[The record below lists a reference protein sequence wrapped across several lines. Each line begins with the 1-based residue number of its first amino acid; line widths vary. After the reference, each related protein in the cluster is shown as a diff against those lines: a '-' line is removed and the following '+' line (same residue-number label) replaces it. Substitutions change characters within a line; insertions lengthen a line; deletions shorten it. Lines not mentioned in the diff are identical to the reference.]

1 MMEKSRNRAVGRQVR
16 KMIAAAMA
24 AMLVFASANV
34 ADVNAEETVLAVSEN
49 AVTGETGSGVV
60 EAEKNTG
67 EPEVENGGAENRE
80 AENTDLDAETADPD
94 TETADGTHTY
104 KNGFCTDD
112 GCDAYEPAVLT
123 TGKYDIDANGEIT
136 DSDEAYEI
144 GNAGQLYWFAGLV
157 NGTLTDGTAQNLKAN
172 AVLTADIIVNK
183 DLLTSI
189 NTDDDGKVTNGTS
202 FRIWLPM
209 GKINAKNGQQMLYAG
224 IFDGKG
230 HSISGLYAN
239 LYDAPVEDS
248 EYAFNKKNFAGLFGL
263 DAGVTRNLRILD
275 SYMRGEYNIGGI
287 CGSAEGGTIQNCY
300 STATVCGERY
310 LGGICGRSRS
320 NSMIENCYNAGN
332 VYGNGKSIGG
342 ICGDN
347 GATLQ
352 DCYNVG
358 NVNGKFN
365 VGGIVG
371 GSSGS
376 GNTIWIKDCYNR
388 GNVIGDTKDIGGIGG
403 YIGYSLVENCYSQ
416 ATVSGNTNVG
426 GICGNSNKVD
436 FQNTYYD
443 SNLYTGNA
451 IGYLKDATTEKTEG
465 KPSQAFESGEIAYL
479 LQAGREEA
487 IWGQTLSGNDVQA
500 YPVLG
505 GAKVYQVT
513 EYKGCIE
520 STGIAGTTYNN
531 ANAPVVFGPHVY
543 ENGFCTI
550 CSAYEPAVLTTGKY
564 DIDANGEITNSDEA
578 YEIGNAGQLYWFAG
592 LVNGT
597 LTDGTAQNLKANAVL
612 TADITVNEDLLASI
626 NTDDDGNVINGKSF
640 RIWLPIGKI
649 NSDNGERML
658 YAGIFD
664 GKEHS
669 ISGLY
674 ANLYD
679 VPVEDSEYAFNKKS
693 FAGLFGLYAG
703 VTRNLRILDS
713 YMRGEHDI
721 GGICGSAEGGTI
733 QNCDSTATVYGEFYV
748 GGICGHSQ
756 SNSIIENCYNAGYI
770 YGADGSIGG
779 ICGDNYSTIESCY
792 NIGIIE
798 GNFSVGG
805 IVGESFG
812 LGNTIWIK
820 DCYNRGNVIGD
831 TEKIGG
837 IGGYISYSLVENCY
851 SQATVSG
858 NTNVGGICGNGYKA
872 DFQNAY
878 YDSNLYTGDA
888 IGCLKDATAEK
899 TEGKPSQAFESGE
912 IAYLL
917 QAGREELVWGQTLSG
932 NDVQAYPVLGG
943 ARVYQNITYQDC
955 AKDEA
960 HTVYTYANEQK
971 QESYDYTL
979 QEVKAKEPKCTE
991 AGNKAYYK
999 CSVCGKLYTDQEGTN
1014 EVSANT
1020 VVVPA
1025 KGHSFTWII
1034 DREATEQAE
1043 GSRHE
1048 ECSIC
1053 HEKKAA
1059 VAIPKLPS
1067 STQPSQKPSEQPSGS
1082 PSQKPS
1088 ESPSQKPSE
1097 SPSQKP
1103 SESPSQKPS
1112 EQPSESPS
1120 QKPSGS
1126 PSQQPGQDIKVP
1138 AKGTKLTAKGASYQ
1152 VTSAAEKNPT
1162 VVYKGSKKQKASVT
1176 IPDTVTIDKVTYK
1189 VTSIAANAFK
1199 NNKKLKKVVIGKNV
1213 TKIGKKAFYG
1223 CSKLK
1228 KITVKTTKLTKKN
1241 VGSQAFKGIHKKAAF
1256 KVPKKKISS
1265 YRKIF
1270 RARGAA
1276 KTTKVTK

>member
-24 AMLVFASANV
+24 AMLVFTSANV

-49 AVTGETGSGVV
+49 AVTGETGAGVV
-60 EAEKNTG
+60 EAKKTG

-80 AENTDLDAETADPD
+80 AENIDLDAETADPD

-183 DLLTSI
+183 DLLASI

-209 GKINAKNGQQMLYAG
+209 GKINADNGQQMVYAG
-224 IFDGKG
+224 IFDGKE

-239 LYDAPVEDS
+239 LYDVPVEDPGNI
-248 EYAFNKKNFAGLFGL
+248 YINKNRAGLFGL
-263 DAGVTRNLRILD
+263 YAGVTRNLRILD
-275 SYMRGEYNIGGI
+275 SYMRGEHDIGGI
-287 CGSAEGGTIQNCY
+287 CGRNEGGTIQNCY
-300 STATVCGERY
+300 SAATVCGDSY
-310 LGGICGRSRS
+310 IGGICGRSRS
-320 NSMIENCYNAGN
+320 NSIIENCYNAGN
-332 VYGNGKSIGG
+332 VYGNGRSIGG
-342 ICGDN
+342 ICGYN
-347 GATLQ
+347 FSIIEN
-352 DCYNVG
+352 CYNVG
-358 NVNGKFN
+358 KVNGKFY

-371 GSSGS
+371 ESSGYD
-376 GNTIWIKDCYNR
+376 NTIWIKDCYNR

-403 YIGYSLVENCYSQ
+403 YIGSSLVENCYSQ

-436 FQNTYYD
+436 FQNAYYD

-451 IGYLKDATTEKTEG
+451 IGYLKDATIKQTEG

-479 LQAGREEA
+479 LQADREEPV
-487 IWGQTLSGNDVQA
+487 WGQTLFGNDVQA

-531 ANAPVVFGPHVY
+531 ANAPVFGPHVY

-564 DIDANGEITNSDEA
+564 DIDANGEITDSDEA

-612 TADITVNEDLLASI
+612 TADIIVNKDLLTSI
-626 NTDDDGNVINGKSF
+626 NTDDDGNVTNGSSF
-640 RIWLPIGKI
+640 KAWRPMGMADEKGNLTGW
-649 NSDNGERML
+649 
-658 YAGIFD
+658 YTGIFD
-664 GKEHS
+664 GNGHS

-674 ANLYD
+674 VNRDEAADD
-679 VPVEDSEYAFNKKS
+679 VHTWFKS
-693 FAGLFGLYAG
+693 CIGLFGYYSG
-703 VTRNLRILDS
+703 VTRNLSVLDS
-713 YMRGEHDI
+713 YMRGKDCI
-721 GGICGSAEGGTI
+721 GGICGYNDGGTI
-733 QNCDSTATVYGEFYV
+733 QNCYSAATVCGDSYI
-748 GGICGHSQ
+748 GGICGRSEGD
-756 SNSIIENCYNAGYI
+756 SIIENCYNTGYV
-770 YGADGSIGG
+770 YGATRSIGG
-779 ICGDNYSTIESCY
+779 ICGDNSATLQGCY
-792 NIGIIE
+792 NV
-798 GNFSVGG
+798 GNVNGKFYVGG

-812 LGNTIWIK
+812 SGNTIWIK

-831 TEKIGG
+831 TKDIGG
-837 IGGYISYSLVENCY
+837 IGGYIGSSLVENCY

-858 NTNVGGICGNGYKA
+858 NTNVGGICGNSNKV

-878 YDSNLYTGDA
+878 YDSNLYTGNA
-888 IGCLKDATAEK
+888 IGYLKDATIK
-899 TEGKPSQAFESGE
+899 QTEGKTSQAFESGE
-912 IAYLL
+912 ITYLL
-917 QAGREELVWGQTLSG
+917 QEGREEAIWGQTLSG
-932 NDVQAYPVLGG
+932 NDVQTYPVLGG

-960 HTVYTYANEQK
+960 HTVYTYVNEQK

-999 CSVCGKLYTDQEGTN
+999 CSACGKLYADQEGTN

-1067 STQPSQKPSEQPSGS
+1067 GTQPSESPSGS
-1082 PSQKPS
+1082 PSQQPSEAPSQKPS
-1088 ESPSQKPSE
+1088 ESPSQKPSG
-1097 SPSQKP
+1097 SPSQK
-1103 SESPSQKPS
+1103 
-1112 EQPSESPS
+1112 PSESPS

-1241 VGSQAFKGIHKKAAF
+1241 VGRQAFKGIHKKATF

-1265 YRKIF
+1265 YRKVF

>member
-24 AMLVFASANV
+24 AMLVFTSANV

-49 AVTGETGSGVV
+49 AVTGETGAGVV
-60 EAEKNTG
+60 EAKKTG

-94 TETADGTHTY
+94 TENADGTHTY
-104 KNGFCTDD
+104 KNGFCTDS

-157 NGTLTDGTAQNLKAN
+157 NGTLTDGTAQNLGAN

-189 NTDDDGKVTNGTS
+189 KTDDDGNVTNGSS
-202 FRIWLPM
+202 FKAWRPM
-209 GKINAKNGQQMLYAG
+209 GMADENGEFTGHYKG
-224 IFDGKG
+224 IFDGNG
-230 HSISGLYAN
+230 YSISGLYVNRDEATADVN
-239 LYDAPVEDS
+239 S
-248 EYAFNKKNFAGLFGL
+248 RFKSSIGLFGYH
-263 DAGVTRNLRILD
+263 DGVTKNLGILD
-275 SYMRGEYNIGGI
+275 SYMRGNYCIGGI
-287 CGSAEGGTIQNCY
+287 CGYNDGGTIQNCY
-300 STATVCGERY
+300 SAATVCGDSY
-310 LGGICGRSRS
+310 IGGICGRSRS
-320 NSMIENCYNAGN
+320 NSIIENCYNAGYI
-332 VYGNGKSIGG
+332 YGATRSIGG

-347 GATLQ
+347 YSTIES
-352 DCYNVG
+352 CYNIGIIEG
-358 NVNGKFN
+358 NFM

-371 GSSGS
+371 VSSGL

-403 YIGYSLVENCYSQ
+403 YIGSSLVENCYSQ

-426 GICGNSNKVD
+426 GICGNGYEAD
-436 FQNTYYD
+436 FQNAYYD

-451 IGYLKDATTEKTEG
+451 IGYLKDATIKQTEG
-465 KPSQAFESGEIAYL
+465 KSSQAFESGEIAYL

-505 GAKVYQVT
+505 GAKVYQ
-513 EYKGCIE
+513 
-520 STGIAGTTYNN
+520 
-531 ANAPVVFGPHVY
+531 
-543 ENGFCTI
+543 
-550 CSAYEPAVLTTGKY
+550 
-564 DIDANGEITNSDEA
+564 
-578 YEIGNAGQLYWFAG
+578 
-592 LVNGT
+592 
-597 LTDGTAQNLKANAVL
+597 
-612 TADITVNEDLLASI
+612 
-626 NTDDDGNVINGKSF
+626 
-640 RIWLPIGKI
+640 
-649 NSDNGERML
+649 
-658 YAGIFD
+658 
-664 GKEHS
+664 
-669 ISGLY
+669 
-674 ANLYD
+674 
-679 VPVEDSEYAFNKKS
+679 
-693 FAGLFGLYAG
+693 
-703 VTRNLRILDS
+703 
-713 YMRGEHDI
+713 
-721 GGICGSAEGGTI
+721 
-733 QNCDSTATVYGEFYV
+733 
-748 GGICGHSQ
+748 
-756 SNSIIENCYNAGYI
+756 
-770 YGADGSIGG
+770 
-779 ICGDNYSTIESCY
+779 
-792 NIGIIE
+792 
-798 GNFSVGG
+798 
-805 IVGESFG
+805 
-812 LGNTIWIK
+812 
-820 DCYNRGNVIGD
+820 
-831 TEKIGG
+831 
-837 IGGYISYSLVENCY
+837 
-851 SQATVSG
+851 
-858 NTNVGGICGNGYKA
+858 
-872 DFQNAY
+872 
-878 YDSNLYTGDA
+878 
-888 IGCLKDATAEK
+888 
-899 TEGKPSQAFESGE
+899 
-912 IAYLL
+912 
-917 QAGREELVWGQTLSG
+917 
-932 NDVQAYPVLGG
+932 
-943 ARVYQNITYQDC
+943 NITYQDC

-960 HTVYTYANEQK
+960 HTVYTYANDQK
-971 QESYDYTL
+971 PTVYEYTL
-979 QEVKAKEPKCTE
+979 QEVKAKAATCTE
-991 AGNKAYYK
+991 AGNTAYYV
-999 CSVCGKLYTDQEGTN
+999 CSVCGKLYADQEGTN

-1067 STQPSQKPSEQPSGS
+1067 GTQPSRQPSESPSQQPSEAPSQQPSGS
-1082 PSQKPS
+1082 PSQKP
-1088 ESPSQKPSE
+1088 E
-1097 SPSQKP
+1097 
-1103 SESPSQKPS
+1103 
-1112 EQPSESPS
+1112 
-1120 QKPSGS
+1120 
-1126 PSQQPGQDIKVP
+1126 QDIKVP

-1265 YRKIF
+1265 YRKVF

-1276 KTTKVTK
+1276 KTIKVTK

>member
-1 MMEKSRNRAVGRQVR
+1 MEKSRNRAVGRQAR

-24 AMLVFASANV
+24 AMLVFTSANV

-123 TGKYDIDANGEIT
+123 TDKYDIDANGEKT

-172 AVLTADIIVNK
+172 AVLTADITVNE

-189 NTDDDGKVTNGTS
+189 NTDKDGNVTNGTS

-209 GKINAKNGQQMLYAG
+209 GKINANNGQQMVYAG

-248 EYAFNKKNFAGLFGL
+248 EYAFNKKSFAGLFGL
-263 DAGVTRNLRILD
+263 DAGVTRNLGIMD

-300 STATVCGERY
+300 STATVCGESY

-320 NSMIENCYNAGN
+320 NSIIENCYNAGN
-332 VYGNGKSIGG
+332 VFGNGKSIGG

-436 FQNTYYD
+436 FQNAYYD

-465 KPSQAFESGEIAYL
+465 KPSQAFESGEITYL
-479 LQAGREEA
+479 LQADREE
-487 IWGQTLSGNDVQA
+487 
-500 YPVLG
+500 P
-505 GAKVYQVT
+505 
-513 EYKGCIE
+513 
-520 STGIAGTTYNN
+520 
-531 ANAPVVFGPHVY
+531 
-543 ENGFCTI
+543 
-550 CSAYEPAVLTTGKY
+550 
-564 DIDANGEITNSDEA
+564 
-578 YEIGNAGQLYWFAG
+578 
-592 LVNGT
+592 
-597 LTDGTAQNLKANAVL
+597 
-612 TADITVNEDLLASI
+612 
-626 NTDDDGNVINGKSF
+626 
-640 RIWLPIGKI
+640 
-649 NSDNGERML
+649 
-658 YAGIFD
+658 
-664 GKEHS
+664 
-669 ISGLY
+669 
-674 ANLYD
+674 
-679 VPVEDSEYAFNKKS
+679 
-693 FAGLFGLYAG
+693 
-703 VTRNLRILDS
+703 
-713 YMRGEHDI
+713 
-721 GGICGSAEGGTI
+721 
-733 QNCDSTATVYGEFYV
+733 
-748 GGICGHSQ
+748 
-756 SNSIIENCYNAGYI
+756 
-770 YGADGSIGG
+770 
-779 ICGDNYSTIESCY
+779 
-792 NIGIIE
+792 
-798 GNFSVGG
+798 
-805 IVGESFG
+805 
-812 LGNTIWIK
+812 
-820 DCYNRGNVIGD
+820 
-831 TEKIGG
+831 
-837 IGGYISYSLVENCY
+837 
-851 SQATVSG
+851 
-858 NTNVGGICGNGYKA
+858 
-872 DFQNAY
+872 
-878 YDSNLYTGDA
+878 
-888 IGCLKDATAEK
+888 
-899 TEGKPSQAFESGE
+899 
-912 IAYLL
+912 
-917 QAGREELVWGQTLSG
+917 VWGQTLSG

-960 HTVYTYANEQK
+960 HTVYAYANEQK

-1067 STQPSQKPSEQPSGS
+1067 STQPSESPSGS

-1088 ESPSQKPSE
+1088 EQPSQKPSGSPSQKPSG
-1097 SPSQKP
+1097 
-1103 SESPSQKPS
+1103 
-1112 EQPSESPS
+1112 SPS

-1126 PSQQPGQDIKVP
+1126 PSQQPEQDIKVP

-1265 YRKIF
+1265 YRKVF

>member
-1 MMEKSRNRAVGRQVR
+1 MEKSRNGAVGRQVR

-24 AMLVFASANV
+24 AMLVFTSANV

-49 AVTGETGSGVV
+49 AVTGETGAGVV
-60 EAEKNTG
+60 EAEKTG

-80 AENTDLDAETADPD
+80 AENIDLDVETADPD

-104 KNGFCTDD
+104 KNGFCTDS
-112 GCDAYEPAVLT
+112 GCD
-123 TGKYDIDANGEIT
+123 
-136 DSDEAYEI
+136 
-144 GNAGQLYWFAGLV
+144 
-157 NGTLTDGTAQNLKAN
+157 
-172 AVLTADIIVNK
+172 
-183 DLLTSI
+183 
-189 NTDDDGKVTNGTS
+189 
-202 FRIWLPM
+202 
-209 GKINAKNGQQMLYAG
+209 
-224 IFDGKG
+224 
-230 HSISGLYAN
+230 
-239 LYDAPVEDS
+239 
-248 EYAFNKKNFAGLFGL
+248 
-263 DAGVTRNLRILD
+263 
-275 SYMRGEYNIGGI
+275 
-287 CGSAEGGTIQNCY
+287 
-300 STATVCGERY
+300 
-310 LGGICGRSRS
+310 
-320 NSMIENCYNAGN
+320 
-332 VYGNGKSIGG
+332 
-342 ICGDN
+342 
-347 GATLQ
+347 
-352 DCYNVG
+352 
-358 NVNGKFN
+358 
-365 VGGIVG
+365 
-371 GSSGS
+371 
-376 GNTIWIKDCYNR
+376 
-388 GNVIGDTKDIGGIGG
+388 
-403 YIGYSLVENCYSQ
+403 
-416 ATVSGNTNVG
+416 
-426 GICGNSNKVD
+426 
-436 FQNTYYD
+436 
-443 SNLYTGNA
+443 
-451 IGYLKDATTEKTEG
+451 
-465 KPSQAFESGEIAYL
+465 
-479 LQAGREEA
+479 
-487 IWGQTLSGNDVQA
+487 
-500 YPVLG
+500 
-505 GAKVYQVT
+505 
-513 EYKGCIE
+513 
-520 STGIAGTTYNN
+520 
-531 ANAPVVFGPHVY
+531 
-543 ENGFCTI
+543 
-550 CSAYEPAVLTTGKY
+550 AYEPAVLTTGKY

-626 NTDDDGNVINGKSF
+626 NTDDDGKVTNGTSF
-640 RIWLPIGKI
+640 RIWLPMGKI
-649 NSDNGERML
+649 NANNGQQML

-664 GKEHS
+664 GKGHS
-669 ISGLY
+669 ISGVY

-679 VPVEDSEYAFNKKS
+679 APVEDPKNIYNNKDY
-693 FAGLFGLYAG
+693 AGLFGLLEG
-703 VTRNLRILDS
+703 VTRNLSVIDS
-713 YMRGEHDI
+713 YMRGEDCI
-721 GGICGSAEGGTI
+721 GGICGNEDGGTI
-733 QNCDSTATVYGEFYV
+733 QNCYSAATVCGDSYI
-748 GGICGHSQ
+748 GGICGRSEGD
-756 SNSIIENCYNAGYI
+756 SIIENCYNTGYV
-770 YGADGSIGG
+770 YGVTRSIGG
-779 ICGDNYSTIESCY
+779 ICGDNSATLQGCY
-792 NIGIIE
+792 NVGKVNGE
-798 GNFSVGG
+798 LYVGG
-805 IVGESFG
+805 IVGESSG
-812 LGNTIWIK
+812 LGNTIWLK
-820 DCYNRGNVIGD
+820 DCYNKGSVIGN
-831 TEKIGG
+831 TIETGG
-837 IGGYISYSLVENCY
+837 IGGYIRYSLVENCY

-858 NTNVGGICGNGYKA
+858 NTNVGGICGKGYKA

-878 YDSNLYTGDA
+878 YDVDLYTGDA
-888 IGCLKDATAEK
+888 FGCSEDATIK
-899 TEGKPSQAFESGE
+899 QTEGKPSQAFESGE
-912 IAYLL
+912 ITYLL
-917 QAGREELVWGQTLSG
+917 QEGREEAIWGQTLSG

-943 ARVYQNITYQDC
+943 AKVYQNITYQDC

-1067 STQPSQKPSEQPSGS
+1067 GTQ

-1088 ESPSQKPSE
+1088 ESPSQKPSG
-1097 SPSQKP
+1097 SPSQQP
-1103 SESPSQKPS
+1103 SESPSQ
-1112 EQPSESPS
+1112 QPSESPS

-1126 PSQQPGQDIKVP
+1126 PSQKPSEQPSQKPGQDIKVP

-1265 YRKIF
+1265 YRKAF

>member
-1 MMEKSRNRAVGRQVR
+1 MYQVTEY
-16 KMIAAAMA
+16 KGCIESTGIAGTTYNNANAP
-24 AMLVFASANV
+24 VFGPHV
-34 ADVNAEETVLAVSEN
+34 YE
-49 AVTGETGSGVV
+49 
-60 EAEKNTG
+60 
-67 EPEVENGGAENRE
+67 
-80 AENTDLDAETADPD
+80 
-94 TETADGTHTY
+94 
-104 KNGFCTDD
+104 NGFCTI
-112 GCDAYEPAVLT
+112 CSAYEPAVLT

-157 NGTLTDGTAQNLKAN
+157 NGTLTDGTVQNLKAN

-189 NTDDDGKVTNGTS
+189 NTDEDGNVTNGTS

-209 GKINAKNGQQMLYAG
+209 GKINSDNGKPMMYAG
-224 IFDGKG
+224 TFDGKG
-230 HSISGLYAN
+230 YSISGVYAN
-239 LYDAPVEDS
+239 LYDAPVEDPKNI
-248 EYAFNKKNFAGLFGL
+248 YNNKDYAGLFGL
-263 DAGVTRNLRILD
+263 HAGVTRNLSVLD
-275 SYMRGEYNIGGI
+275 SYMRGEDCIGGI
-287 CGSAEGGTIQNCY
+287 CGNEDGGTIQNCY
-300 STATVCGERY
+300 SAATVCGDSY
-310 LGGICGRSRS
+310 IGGICGRSEGDS
-320 NSMIENCYNAGN
+320 IIENCYNTGY
-332 VYGNGKSIGG
+332 VYGATRSIGG

-347 GATLQ
+347 RATLQ
-352 DCYNVG
+352 GCYNVG
-358 NVNGKFN
+358 KVNGEFY

-371 GSSGS
+371 ESSGS

-403 YIGYSLVENCYSQ
+403 YIGS
-416 ATVSGNTNVG
+416 
-426 GICGNSNKVD
+426 
-436 FQNTYYD
+436 
-443 SNLYTGNA
+443 
-451 IGYLKDATTEKTEG
+451 
-465 KPSQAFESGEIAYL
+465 
-479 LQAGREEA
+479 
-487 IWGQTLSGNDVQA
+487 
-500 YPVLG
+500 
-505 GAKVYQVT
+505 
-513 EYKGCIE
+513 
-520 STGIAGTTYNN
+520 
-531 ANAPVVFGPHVY
+531 
-543 ENGFCTI
+543 
-550 CSAYEPAVLTTGKY
+550 
-564 DIDANGEITNSDEA
+564 
-578 YEIGNAGQLYWFAG
+578 
-592 LVNGT
+592 
-597 LTDGTAQNLKANAVL
+597 
-612 TADITVNEDLLASI
+612 
-626 NTDDDGNVINGKSF
+626 
-640 RIWLPIGKI
+640 
-649 NSDNGERML
+649 
-658 YAGIFD
+658 
-664 GKEHS
+664 
-669 ISGLY
+669 
-674 ANLYD
+674 
-679 VPVEDSEYAFNKKS
+679 
-693 FAGLFGLYAG
+693 
-703 VTRNLRILDS
+703 
-713 YMRGEHDI
+713 
-721 GGICGSAEGGTI
+721 
-733 QNCDSTATVYGEFYV
+733 
-748 GGICGHSQ
+748 
-756 SNSIIENCYNAGYI
+756 
-770 YGADGSIGG
+770 
-779 ICGDNYSTIESCY
+779 
-792 NIGIIE
+792 
-798 GNFSVGG
+798 
-805 IVGESFG
+805 
-812 LGNTIWIK
+812 
-820 DCYNRGNVIGD
+820 
-831 TEKIGG
+831 
-837 IGGYISYSLVENCY
+837 SLVENCY

-878 YDSNLYTGDA
+878 YDSNLYTGNA
-888 IGCLKDATAEK
+888 IGYLKDATIK
-899 TEGKPSQAFESGE
+899 QTEGKTSQAFESGE

-917 QAGREELVWGQTLSG
+917 QAGREEPVWGQTLSG

-943 ARVYQNITYQDC
+943 AKVYQNITYQDC

-999 CSVCGKLYTDQEGTN
+999 CSACGKLYTDQEGTN

-1067 STQPSQKPSEQPSGS
+1067 STQPSEA

-1088 ESPSQKPSE
+1088 EAPSQ
-1097 SPSQKP
+1097 
-1103 SESPSQKPS
+1103 
-1112 EQPSESPS
+1112 QPSEAPS
-1120 QKPSGS
+1120 QQPSES

-1241 VGSQAFKGIHKKAAF
+1241 VGRQAFKGIHKKATF

-1265 YRKIF
+1265 YRKVF

>member
-1 MMEKSRNRAVGRQVR
+1 MMEKSRNRAVSRQAR

-24 AMLVFASANV
+24 AMLVFTSANV

-60 EAEKNTG
+60 EAKKTG

-80 AENTDLDAETADPD
+80 AENIDLDAETADPD

-104 KNGFCTDD
+104 KNGFCTDS

-123 TGKYDIDANGEIT
+123 TGKYDIDANGET
-136 DSDEAYEI
+136 TNSDEAYEI

-189 NTDDDGKVTNGTS
+189 NTDDDGNVTNGTS
-202 FRIWLPM
+202 FHAWSPM
-209 GKINAKNGQQMLYAG
+209 GMADEKGKITGYYKG
-224 IFDGKG
+224 IFDGNG
-230 HSISGLYAN
+230 HSISGVYVNRDEAA
-239 LYDAPVEDS
+239 DDVDMRFKGS
-248 EYAFNKKNFAGLFGL
+248 IGLFGYH
-263 DAGVTRNLRILD
+263 DGVIRNLGILD
-275 SYMRGEYNIGGI
+275 SYMRGNYYIGSI
-287 CGSAEGGTIQNCY
+287 CGYNNCGMIQNCY
-300 STATVCGERY
+300 STARVGGVLY
-310 LGGICGRSRS
+310 IGGISGR
-320 NSMIENCYNAGN
+320 IHHGIVENCYNAGN
-332 VYGNGKSIGG
+332 VCGNREIGG

-347 GATLQ
+347 YSIIESCYNIGSVSGNEDVGGIAGWGYDVEDDSDSCKIV
-352 DCYNVG
+352 DCYNM
-358 NVNGKFN
+358 GKVTGKKN
-365 VGGIVG
+365 VGGI
-371 GSSGS
+371 
-376 GNTIWIKDCYNR
+376 C
-388 GNVIGDTKDIGGIGG
+388 G
-403 YIGYSLVENCYSQ
+403 YDYCSLVENCYSQ

-426 GICGNSNKVD
+426 GICGKGYKAD
-436 FQNTYYD
+436 FQNAYYD

-451 IGYLKDATTEKTEG
+451 IGYLKDATIKQTEG
-465 KPSQAFESGEIAYL
+465 KSSQAFESGEIAYL

-505 GAKVYQVT
+505 GAK
-513 EYKGCIE
+513 
-520 STGIAGTTYNN
+520 
-531 ANAPVVFGPHVY
+531 
-543 ENGFCTI
+543 
-550 CSAYEPAVLTTGKY
+550 
-564 DIDANGEITNSDEA
+564 
-578 YEIGNAGQLYWFAG
+578 
-592 LVNGT
+592 
-597 LTDGTAQNLKANAVL
+597 
-612 TADITVNEDLLASI
+612 
-626 NTDDDGNVINGKSF
+626 
-640 RIWLPIGKI
+640 
-649 NSDNGERML
+649 
-658 YAGIFD
+658 
-664 GKEHS
+664 
-669 ISGLY
+669 
-674 ANLYD
+674 
-679 VPVEDSEYAFNKKS
+679 
-693 FAGLFGLYAG
+693 
-703 VTRNLRILDS
+703 
-713 YMRGEHDI
+713 
-721 GGICGSAEGGTI
+721 
-733 QNCDSTATVYGEFYV
+733 
-748 GGICGHSQ
+748 
-756 SNSIIENCYNAGYI
+756 
-770 YGADGSIGG
+770 
-779 ICGDNYSTIESCY
+779 
-792 NIGIIE
+792 
-798 GNFSVGG
+798 
-805 IVGESFG
+805 
-812 LGNTIWIK
+812 
-820 DCYNRGNVIGD
+820 
-831 TEKIGG
+831 
-837 IGGYISYSLVENCY
+837 
-851 SQATVSG
+851 
-858 NTNVGGICGNGYKA
+858 
-872 DFQNAY
+872 
-878 YDSNLYTGDA
+878 
-888 IGCLKDATAEK
+888 
-899 TEGKPSQAFESGE
+899 
-912 IAYLL
+912 
-917 QAGREELVWGQTLSG
+917 
-932 NDVQAYPVLGG
+932 
-943 ARVYQNITYQDC
+943 VYQNITYQDC

-1067 STQPSQKPSEQPSGS
+1067 GTQPSEAPSQKPSEAPSQKPSEAPSRKPSES
-1082 PSQKPS
+1082 PSRKPS
-1088 ESPSQKPSE
+1088 ESPSQ
-1097 SPSQKP
+1097 
-1103 SESPSQKPS
+1103 
-1112 EQPSESPS
+1112 QPSESPS

-1265 YRKIF
+1265 YRKVF

>member
-24 AMLVFASANV
+24 AMLVFTYANV

-80 AENTDLDAETADPD
+80 AENIDLDAETADPD

-248 EYAFNKKNFAGLFGL
+248 EYAFNKKSFAGLFGL

-300 STATVCGERY
+300 STATVCGKSY

-347 GATLQ
+347 RATLQ
-352 DCYNVG
+352 GCYNVG
-358 NVNGKFN
+358 IVNGEFN

-371 GSSGS
+371 VSSGLD
-376 GNTIWIKDCYNR
+376 NTIWIKDCYNR

-436 FQNTYYD
+436 FQN
-443 SNLYTGNA
+443 
-451 IGYLKDATTEKTEG
+451 
-465 KPSQAFESGEIAYL
+465 
-479 LQAGREEA
+479 
-487 IWGQTLSGNDVQA
+487 
-500 YPVLG
+500 
-505 GAKVYQVT
+505 
-513 EYKGCIE
+513 
-520 STGIAGTTYNN
+520 
-531 ANAPVVFGPHVY
+531 
-543 ENGFCTI
+543 
-550 CSAYEPAVLTTGKY
+550 
-564 DIDANGEITNSDEA
+564 
-578 YEIGNAGQLYWFAG
+578 
-592 LVNGT
+592 
-597 LTDGTAQNLKANAVL
+597 
-612 TADITVNEDLLASI
+612 
-626 NTDDDGNVINGKSF
+626 
-640 RIWLPIGKI
+640 
-649 NSDNGERML
+649 
-658 YAGIFD
+658 
-664 GKEHS
+664 
-669 ISGLY
+669 
-674 ANLYD
+674 
-679 VPVEDSEYAFNKKS
+679 
-693 FAGLFGLYAG
+693 
-703 VTRNLRILDS
+703 
-713 YMRGEHDI
+713 
-721 GGICGSAEGGTI
+721 
-733 QNCDSTATVYGEFYV
+733 
-748 GGICGHSQ
+748 
-756 SNSIIENCYNAGYI
+756 
-770 YGADGSIGG
+770 
-779 ICGDNYSTIESCY
+779 
-792 NIGIIE
+792 
-798 GNFSVGG
+798 
-805 IVGESFG
+805 
-812 LGNTIWIK
+812 
-820 DCYNRGNVIGD
+820 
-831 TEKIGG
+831 
-837 IGGYISYSLVENCY
+837 
-851 SQATVSG
+851 
-858 NTNVGGICGNGYKA
+858 
-872 DFQNAY
+872 AY

-888 IGCLKDATAEK
+888 IGYLKDATIK
-899 TEGKPSQAFESGE
+899 QTEGKSSQAFESGE
-912 IAYLL
+912 ITYLL
-917 QAGREELVWGQTLSG
+917 QADREEPVWGQTLSG
-932 NDVQAYPVLGG
+932 NDVQTYPVLGG
-943 ARVYQNITYQDC
+943 AKVYQNITYQDC

-999 CSVCGKLYTDQEGTN
+999 CSACGKLYADQEGTN

-1067 STQPSQKPSEQPSGS
+1067 GTQPSQK
-1082 PSQKPS
+1082 
-1088 ESPSQKPSE
+1088 
-1097 SPSQKP
+1097 
-1103 SESPSQKPS
+1103 
-1112 EQPSESPS
+1112 PSESPS

-1126 PSQQPGQDIKVP
+1126 PSQQPSESPSQQPSESPIQKPSGSPSQKPSEQPSQKPGQDIKVP

-1256 KVPKKKISS
+1256 KVPKKKISN
-1265 YRKIF
+1265 YRKVF

>member
-24 AMLVFASANV
+24 AMLVFTSANV

-49 AVTGETGSGVV
+49 AVTGETGAGVV
-60 EAEKNTG
+60 EAKKTG

-94 TETADGTHTY
+94 TENADGTHTY
-104 KNGFCTDD
+104 KNGFCTDS

-157 NGTLTDGTAQNLKAN
+157 NGTLTDGTAQNLGVN

-189 NTDDDGKVTNGTS
+189 KTDEDGNVTNGSS
-202 FRIWLPM
+202 FKAWRPM
-209 GKINAKNGQQMLYAG
+209 GMADENGEFTGHYKG
-224 IFDGKG
+224 IFDGNG
-230 HSISGLYAN
+230 HSISGLYVNRDEAA
-239 LYDAPVEDS
+239 DDVDTWFKS
-248 EYAFNKKNFAGLFGL
+248 CIGLFGYYS
-263 DAGVTRNLRILD
+263 GVTRNLSVLD
-275 SYMRGEYNIGGI
+275 SYMRGKDCIGGI
-287 CGSAEGGTIQNCY
+287 CGICGYNDGGTIQNCY
-300 STATVCGERY
+300 SAATVCGDSY
-310 LGGICGRSRS
+310 IGGICGRSEGDS
-320 NSMIENCYNAGN
+320 IIENCYNTGY
-332 VYGNGKSIGG
+332 VYGATRSIGG

-347 GATLQ
+347 SATLQ
-352 DCYNVG
+352 GCSNVG
-358 NVNGKFN
+358 NVKGKFY

-371 GSSGS
+371 ESYGS

-403 YIGYSLVENCYSQ
+403 YIGSSLVENCYSQ

-426 GICGNSNKVD
+426 GICGNSNKV
-436 FQNTYYD
+436 
-443 SNLYTGNA
+443 
-451 IGYLKDATTEKTEG
+451 
-465 KPSQAFESGEIAYL
+465 
-479 LQAGREEA
+479 
-487 IWGQTLSGNDVQA
+487 
-500 YPVLG
+500 
-505 GAKVYQVT
+505 
-513 EYKGCIE
+513 
-520 STGIAGTTYNN
+520 
-531 ANAPVVFGPHVY
+531 
-543 ENGFCTI
+543 
-550 CSAYEPAVLTTGKY
+550 
-564 DIDANGEITNSDEA
+564 
-578 YEIGNAGQLYWFAG
+578 
-592 LVNGT
+592 
-597 LTDGTAQNLKANAVL
+597 
-612 TADITVNEDLLASI
+612 
-626 NTDDDGNVINGKSF
+626 
-640 RIWLPIGKI
+640 
-649 NSDNGERML
+649 
-658 YAGIFD
+658 
-664 GKEHS
+664 
-669 ISGLY
+669 
-674 ANLYD
+674 
-679 VPVEDSEYAFNKKS
+679 
-693 FAGLFGLYAG
+693 
-703 VTRNLRILDS
+703 
-713 YMRGEHDI
+713 
-721 GGICGSAEGGTI
+721 
-733 QNCDSTATVYGEFYV
+733 
-748 GGICGHSQ
+748 
-756 SNSIIENCYNAGYI
+756 
-770 YGADGSIGG
+770 
-779 ICGDNYSTIESCY
+779 
-792 NIGIIE
+792 
-798 GNFSVGG
+798 
-805 IVGESFG
+805 
-812 LGNTIWIK
+812 
-820 DCYNRGNVIGD
+820 
-831 TEKIGG
+831 
-837 IGGYISYSLVENCY
+837 
-851 SQATVSG
+851 
-858 NTNVGGICGNGYKA
+858 

-917 QAGREELVWGQTLSG
+917 QAGREEAIWGQTLSG
-932 NDVQAYPVLGG
+932 NDVQVYPVLGG
-943 ARVYQNITYQDC
+943 AKVYQNITYQDC

-960 HTVYTYANEQK
+960 HTVYTYANDQK
-971 QESYDYTL
+971 PTVYEYTL
-979 QEVKAKEPKCTE
+979 QEVKAKAATCTE
-991 AGNKAYYK
+991 AGNTAYYV
-999 CSVCGKLYTDQEGTN
+999 CSVCGKLYADQEGTN

-1067 STQPSQKPSEQPSGS
+1067 GTQPSRQPSESPSQQPSEAPSQQPSGS
-1082 PSQKPS
+1082 PSQKP
-1088 ESPSQKPSE
+1088 E
-1097 SPSQKP
+1097 
-1103 SESPSQKPS
+1103 
-1112 EQPSESPS
+1112 
-1120 QKPSGS
+1120 
-1126 PSQQPGQDIKVP
+1126 QDIKVP

-1265 YRKIF
+1265 YRKVF

-1276 KTTKVTK
+1276 KTIKVTK

>member
-24 AMLVFASANV
+24 AMLVFTSANV

-49 AVTGETGSGVV
+49 AVTGETGAGVV
-60 EAEKNTG
+60 EAKKTG

-80 AENTDLDAETADPD
+80 AENIDLDAETADPD

-172 AVLTADIIVNK
+172 AVLTADITVNE

-189 NTDDDGKVTNGTS
+189 NTDKDGNVTNGTS

-209 GKINAKNGQQMLYAG
+209 GKINGDNGQQMVYAG

-248 EYAFNKKNFAGLFGL
+248 EYAFNKKSFAGLFGL
-263 DAGVTRNLRILD
+263 DAGVTRNLGIMD

-300 STATVCGERY
+300 STATVCGESY

-320 NSMIENCYNAGN
+320 NSIIENCYNAGN
-332 VYGNGKSIGG
+332 VFGNGKSIGG

-436 FQNTYYD
+436 FQNAYYD

-465 KPSQAFESGEIAYL
+465 KPSQAFESGEITYL
-479 LQAGREEA
+479 LQADREEPV
-487 IWGQTLSGNDVQA
+487 WGQILFGNDVQT

-505 GAKVYQVT
+505 GEKVYQVT

-531 ANAPVVFGPHVY
+531 ANAPVFGPHVY

-550 CSAYEPAVLTTGKY
+550 CSAYEPAVLTTDKY
-564 DIDANGEITNSDEA
+564 DIDANGEKTDSDEA

-597 LTDGTAQNLKANAVL
+597 LTDGTAQNLKANVVL
-612 TADITVNEDLLASI
+612 TADITVNEDLLTSI
-626 NTDDDGNVINGKSF
+626 NTDDDGNVTNGSSF
-640 RIWLPIGKI
+640 KAWRPMGMADEKGNLTGW
-649 NSDNGERML
+649 
-658 YAGIFD
+658 YTGIFD
-664 GKEHS
+664 GNGHS

-674 ANLYD
+674 VNRDEAADD
-679 VPVEDSEYAFNKKS
+679 VHTWFKS
-693 FAGLFGLYAG
+693 CIGLFGYYSG
-703 VTRNLRILDS
+703 VTRNLSVLDS
-713 YMRGEHDI
+713 YMRGKDCI
-721 GGICGSAEGGTI
+721 GGICGYNDGGTI
-733 QNCDSTATVYGEFYV
+733 QNCYSAATVCGDSYI
-748 GGICGHSQ
+748 GGICGRSEGD
-756 SNSIIENCYNAGYI
+756 SIIENCYNTGYV
-770 YGADGSIGG
+770 YGATRSIGG
-779 ICGDNYSTIESCY
+779 ICGDNSATLQGCY
-792 NIGIIE
+792 NV
-798 GNFSVGG
+798 GNVNGKFYVGG
-805 IVGESFG
+805 IVGESSG
-812 LGNTIWIK
+812 SGNTIWIK

-831 TEKIGG
+831 TKDIGG
-837 IGGYISYSLVENCY
+837 IGGYIGYSLVENCY

-858 NTNVGGICGNGYKA
+858 NTNVGGICGNSNKV

-878 YDSNLYTGDA
+878 YDSNLYTGNA
-888 IGCLKDATAEK
+888 IGYLKDATIK
-899 TEGKPSQAFESGE
+899 QTEGKTSQAFESGE

-917 QAGREELVWGQTLSG
+917 QVGREEPVWGQTLSG

-960 HTVYTYANEQK
+960 HTVYAYANEQK

-1067 STQPSQKPSEQPSGS
+1067 STQPS
-1082 PSQKPS
+1082 
-1088 ESPSQKPSE
+1088 ESPSG
-1097 SPSQKP
+1097 
-1103 SESPSQKPS
+1103 
-1112 EQPSESPS
+1112 SPS

-1126 PSQQPGQDIKVP
+1126 PSQQPEQDIKVP

-1265 YRKIF
+1265 YRKVF

>member
-1 MMEKSRNRAVGRQVR
+1 MTEKNKNRPIGRQVR

-24 AMLVFASANV
+24 AMLVFTSANV

-49 AVTGETGSGVV
+49 AVTGETGAGVV

-189 NTDDDGKVTNGTS
+189 NTDKDGNVTNGTS

-209 GKINAKNGQQMLYAG
+209 GKINADNGQRMLYAG
-224 IFDGKG
+224 IFDGKE

-239 LYDAPVEDS
+239 MYDAPVEDS
-248 EYAFNKKNFAGLFGL
+248 DYTSNKNCAGLFGFH
-263 DAGVTRNLRILD
+263 AGVTRNLGIMD
-275 SYMRGEYNIGGI
+275 SYIRGESCVAGI
-287 CGSAEGGTIQNCY
+287 CAYNDAGTIQNCY
-300 STATVCGERY
+300 STATVCGDSY
-310 LGGICGRSRS
+310 IGGICGRSRS
-320 NSMIENCYNAGN
+320 NSIIENCYNAGYI
-332 VYGNGKSIGG
+332 YGATRSIGG
-342 ICGDN
+342 ICGN
-347 GATLQ
+347 NYSTIEN
-352 DCYNVG
+352 CYNVG
-358 NVNGKFN
+358 NVNGKFY

-371 GSSGS
+371 ESSGS

-436 FQNTYYD
+436 FQNAYYD
-443 SNLYTGNA
+443 SNLYTENA

-479 LQAGREEA
+479 LQADREEPV
-487 IWGQTLSGNDVQA
+487 WGQTLSGNDVQT

-531 ANAPVVFGPHVY
+531 ANAPVFEPHVY

-564 DIDANGEITNSDEA
+564 DIDANGEITDSDEA

-612 TADITVNEDLLASI
+612 TADIIVNKDLLASI
-626 NTDDDGNVINGKSF
+626 NTDDDGNVTNGKSF
-640 RIWLPIGKI
+640 RIWLPMGKI
-649 NSDNGERML
+649 NGDNGQRML

-664 GKEHS
+664 GKGHS

-674 ANLYD
+674 VNRDEAADD
-679 VPVEDSEYAFNKKS
+679 VHTWFKS
-693 FAGLFGLYAG
+693 CIGLFGYYSG
-703 VTRNLRILDS
+703 VTRNLSVLDS
-713 YMRGEHDI
+713 YMRGKDCI
-721 GGICGSAEGGTI
+721 GGICGYNDGGTI
-733 QNCDSTATVYGEFYV
+733 QNCYSAATVCGDSYI
-748 GGICGHSQ
+748 GGICGRSEGD
-756 SNSIIENCYNAGYI
+756 SIIENCYNTGYV
-770 YGADGSIGG
+770 YGATRSIGG
-779 ICGDNYSTIESCY
+779 ICGDNSATLQGCY
-792 NIGIIE
+792 NV
-798 GNFSVGG
+798 GNVNGKFYVGG
-805 IVGESFG
+805 IVGESSG
-812 LGNTIWIK
+812 SGNTIWIK

-831 TEKIGG
+831 TKDIGG
-837 IGGYISYSLVENCY
+837 IGGYIGYSLVENCY

-858 NTNVGGICGNGYKA
+858 NTNVGGICGNSNKV

-878 YDSNLYTGDA
+878 YDSNLYTGNA
-888 IGCLKDATAEK
+888 IGYLKDATIK
-899 TEGKPSQAFESGE
+899 QTEGKTSQAFESGE

-917 QAGREELVWGQTLSG
+917 QVGREEPVWGQTLSG

-943 ARVYQNITYQDC
+943 AKVYQNITYQDC

-960 HTVYTYANEQK
+960 HTVYAYANEQK

-1067 STQPSQKPSEQPSGS
+1067 STQPSESPSGS

-1088 ESPSQKPSE
+1088 EQPSQKPSGSPSQKPSG
-1097 SPSQKP
+1097 SPSQK
-1103 SESPSQKPS
+1103 
-1112 EQPSESPS
+1112 PSESPS

-1241 VGSQAFKGIHKKAAF
+1241 VGRQAFKGIHKKATF

-1265 YRKIF
+1265 YRKVF

>member
-1 MMEKSRNRAVGRQVR
+1 MEKSRNRAVGRQVR

-24 AMLVFASANV
+24 AMLVFTSANV

-49 AVTGETGSGVV
+49 AVTGETGAGVV
-60 EAEKNTG
+60 EAQKNTG

-172 AVLTADIIVNK
+172 AVLTADITVNE

-189 NTDDDGKVTNGTS
+189 NTDDDGNVTNGKS

-209 GKINAKNGQQMLYAG
+209 GKINGDNGQRMLYAG

-248 EYAFNKKNFAGLFGL
+248 DYTSNKNCAGLFGSH
-263 DAGVTRNLRILD
+263 AGVTRNLGIMD
-275 SYMRGEYNIGGI
+275 SYIRGDMCVGGI
-287 CGSAEGGTIQNCY
+287 CAYNDAGTIQNCY
-300 STATVCGERY
+300 STATVYGESY

-320 NSMIENCYNAGN
+320 NSIIENCYNAGYI
-332 VYGNGKSIGG
+332 YGADGNIGG

-347 GATLQ
+347 YSTIES
-352 DCYNVG
+352 CYNIGIVK
-358 NVNGKFN
+358 GKRY

-371 GSSGS
+371 VSSGS

-426 GICGNSNKVD
+426 GICGDSNKVD
-436 FQNTYYD
+436 FQNAYYD

-465 KPSQAFESGEIAYL
+465 KPSQAFESGEITYL
-479 LQAGREEA
+479 LQADREEPV
-487 IWGQTLSGNDVQA
+487 WGQILSGNDVQT

-505 GAKVYQVT
+505 GEKVYQVT

-531 ANAPVVFGPHVY
+531 ANAPVFGPHVY

-612 TADITVNEDLLASI
+612 TADIIVNKDLLTSI
-626 NTDDDGNVINGKSF
+626 NTDDDGNVTNGSSF
-640 RIWLPIGKI
+640 KAWRPMGMADEKGNLTGW
-649 NSDNGERML
+649 
-658 YAGIFD
+658 YTGIFD
-664 GKEHS
+664 GNGHS

-674 ANLYD
+674 VNRDEAADD
-679 VPVEDSEYAFNKKS
+679 VHTWFKS
-693 FAGLFGLYAG
+693 CIGLFGYYSG
-703 VTRNLRILDS
+703 VTRNLSVLDS
-713 YMRGEHDI
+713 YMRGKDCI
-721 GGICGSAEGGTI
+721 GGICGYNDGGTI
-733 QNCDSTATVYGEFYV
+733 QNCYSAATVCGDSYI
-748 GGICGHSQ
+748 GGICGRSEGD
-756 SNSIIENCYNAGYI
+756 SIIENCYNTGYV
-770 YGADGSIGG
+770 YGATRSIGG
-779 ICGDNYSTIESCY
+779 ICGDNSATLQGCY
-792 NIGIIE
+792 NVGKVNGE
-798 GNFSVGG
+798 FYVGG
-805 IVGESFG
+805 IVGESSG
-812 LGNTIWIK
+812 SGNTIWIK

-831 TEKIGG
+831 TKDIGG
-837 IGGYISYSLVENCY
+837 IGGYIGSSLVENCY

-878 YDSNLYTGDA
+878 YDSNLYTGNA
-888 IGCLKDATAEK
+888 IGYLKDATIK
-899 TEGKPSQAFESGE
+899 QTEGKPSQAFESGE

-917 QAGREELVWGQTLSG
+917 QADREEPVWGQTLSG
-932 NDVQAYPVLGG
+932 NDVQTYPVLGG
-943 ARVYQNITYQDC
+943 AKVYQNITYQDC

-1067 STQPSQKPSEQPSGS
+1067 STQPSQKPSE
-1082 PSQKPS
+1082 
-1088 ESPSQKPSE
+1088 
-1097 SPSQKP
+1097 
-1103 SESPSQKPS
+1103 SPSQKPS
-1112 EQPSESPS
+1112 EQPSGLPS
-1120 QKPSGS
+1120 QKPSES

-1265 YRKIF
+1265 YRKVF

>member
-24 AMLVFASANV
+24 AMLVFTSANV

-49 AVTGETGSGVV
+49 AVTGETGAGVV

-157 NGTLTDGTAQNLKAN
+157 NGTLTDGTAQNLGAN
-172 AVLTADIIVNK
+172 AVLTKNITVNE
-183 DLLTSI
+183 DLLASI
-189 NTDDDGKVTNGTS
+189 KTDDDGNVTNGSS
-202 FRIWLPM
+202 FKAWRPM
-209 GKINAKNGQQMLYAG
+209 GMADENGEFTGHYKG
-224 IFDGKG
+224 IFDGNG
-230 HSISGLYAN
+230 YSISGLYVNRDEATADVN
-239 LYDAPVEDS
+239 S
-248 EYAFNKKNFAGLFGL
+248 RFKSSIGLFGYH
-263 DAGVTRNLRILD
+263 DGVTKNLGILD
-275 SYMRGEYNIGGI
+275 SYMRGNYCIGGI
-287 CGSAEGGTIQNCY
+287 CGYNDGGTIQNCY
-300 STATVCGERY
+300 SAATVCGDSY
-310 LGGICGRSRS
+310 IGGICGRSRS
-320 NSMIENCYNAGN
+320 NSIIENCYNAGY
-332 VYGNGKSIGG
+332 VYGATRSIGG

-347 GATLQ
+347 YSTIES
-352 DCYNVG
+352 CYNIGIIEG
-358 NVNGKFN
+358 NFM

-371 GSSGS
+371 VSSGL

-388 GNVIGDTKDIGGIGG
+388 GNVIGDTIDIGGIGG
-403 YIGYSLVENCYSQ
+403 YIGSGLVENCYSQ

-436 FQNTYYD
+436 FQNAYYD
-443 SNLYTGNA
+443 SNLYTGDA
-451 IGYLKDATTEKTEG
+451 FGYSEDATIKQTEG
-465 KPSQAFESGEIAYL
+465 KSSQAFESGEIAYL

-487 IWGQTLSGNDVQA
+487 IWGQTLSGNDVQV

-505 GAKVYQVT
+505 G
-513 EYKGCIE
+513 
-520 STGIAGTTYNN
+520 
-531 ANAPVVFGPHVY
+531 
-543 ENGFCTI
+543 
-550 CSAYEPAVLTTGKY
+550 
-564 DIDANGEITNSDEA
+564 
-578 YEIGNAGQLYWFAG
+578 
-592 LVNGT
+592 
-597 LTDGTAQNLKANAVL
+597 
-612 TADITVNEDLLASI
+612 
-626 NTDDDGNVINGKSF
+626 
-640 RIWLPIGKI
+640 
-649 NSDNGERML
+649 
-658 YAGIFD
+658 
-664 GKEHS
+664 
-669 ISGLY
+669 
-674 ANLYD
+674 
-679 VPVEDSEYAFNKKS
+679 
-693 FAGLFGLYAG
+693 
-703 VTRNLRILDS
+703 
-713 YMRGEHDI
+713 
-721 GGICGSAEGGTI
+721 
-733 QNCDSTATVYGEFYV
+733 
-748 GGICGHSQ
+748 
-756 SNSIIENCYNAGYI
+756 
-770 YGADGSIGG
+770 
-779 ICGDNYSTIESCY
+779 
-792 NIGIIE
+792 
-798 GNFSVGG
+798 
-805 IVGESFG
+805 
-812 LGNTIWIK
+812 
-820 DCYNRGNVIGD
+820 
-831 TEKIGG
+831 EK
-837 IGGYISYSLVENCY
+837 
-851 SQATVSG
+851 
-858 NTNVGGICGNGYKA
+858 
-872 DFQNAY
+872 
-878 YDSNLYTGDA
+878 
-888 IGCLKDATAEK
+888 
-899 TEGKPSQAFESGE
+899 
-912 IAYLL
+912 
-917 QAGREELVWGQTLSG
+917 
-932 NDVQAYPVLGG
+932 
-943 ARVYQNITYQDC
+943 VYQNITYQDC
-955 AKDEA
+955 TKDEA
-960 HTVYTYANEQK
+960 HTVYTYANDQK
-971 QESYDYTL
+971 PTVYEYTL
-979 QEVKAKEPKCTE
+979 QEVKAKAATCTE
-991 AGNKAYYK
+991 AGNTAYYV

-1014 EVSANT
+1014 EVSAEA
-1020 VVVPA
+1020 VVISA

-1034 DREATEQAE
+1034 DKEATEQAE

-1067 STQPSQKPSEQPSGS
+1067 GTQPSESPSQKPSEA

-1088 ESPSQKPSE
+1088 ESPSQKPSG
-1097 SPSQKP
+1097 Q
-1103 SESPSQKPS
+1103 
-1112 EQPSESPS
+1112 
-1120 QKPSGS
+1120 PSGS
-1126 PSQQPGQDIKVP
+1126 PIQQPGQDIKVP

-1265 YRKIF
+1265 YRKAF

>member
-24 AMLVFASANV
+24 AMLVFTSANV

-49 AVTGETGSGVV
+49 AVTGETGAGVV

-157 NGTLTDGTAQNLKAN
+157 NGTLIDGTAQNLKAN
-172 AVLTADIIVNK
+172 AVLTANITVNE

-189 NTDDDGKVTNGTS
+189 NTEEDGNVTNGSS
-202 FRIWLPM
+202 FKAWRPM
-209 GKINAKNGQQMLYAG
+209 GMADEKGYLTGWYTG
-224 IFDGKG
+224 IFDGNG
-230 HSISGLYAN
+230 HSISGLYVNRDEAA
-239 LYDAPVEDS
+239 DDVHTWFKS
-248 EYAFNKKNFAGLFGL
+248 CIGLFGYYS
-263 DAGVTRNLRILD
+263 GVTRNLSVLD
-275 SYMRGEYNIGGI
+275 SYMRGKDCIGGI
-287 CGSAEGGTIQNCY
+287 CGYNDGGTIQNCY
-300 STATVCGERY
+300 SAATVCGDSY
-310 LGGICGRSRS
+310 IGGICGRSEGDS
-320 NSMIENCYNAGN
+320 IIENCYNTGY
-332 VYGNGKSIGG
+332 VYGATRSIGG

-347 GATLQ
+347 SATLQ
-352 DCYNVG
+352 GCYNVG
-358 NVNGKFN
+358 KVNGKFY

-371 GSSGS
+371 ESSGS

-403 YIGYSLVENCYSQ
+403 YIGSSLVENCYSQ

-436 FQNTYYD
+436 FQNAYYD
-443 SNLYTGNA
+443 SNLYTGDA
-451 IGYLKDATTEKTEG
+451 IGYLKDATIKQTEG
-465 KPSQAFESGEIAYL
+465 KSSQAFESGEITYL
-479 LQAGREEA
+479 LQADREEPV
-487 IWGQTLSGNDVQA
+487 WGQTLSGNDVQA

-550 CSAYEPAVLTTGKY
+550 CDAYEPAVLTTGKY
-564 DIDANGEITNSDEA
+564 DIDANGEITDSDEA

-597 LTDGTAQNLKANAVL
+597 LIDGTAQNLKANAVL
-612 TADITVNEDLLASI
+612 TANITVNEDLLTSI
-626 NTDDDGNVINGKSF
+626 NTEEDGNVTNGSSF
-640 RIWLPIGKI
+640 KAWRPMGMA
-649 NSDNGERML
+649 DENGEFTGH
-658 YAGIFD
+658 YKGIFD
-664 GKEHS
+664 GNGYS

-674 ANLYD
+674 VNRDEATAD
-679 VPVEDSEYAFNKKS
+679 VNSRFKS
-693 FAGLFGLYAG
+693 SIGLFGYHDG
-703 VTRNLRILDS
+703 VTKNLGILDS
-713 YMRGEHDI
+713 YMRGNYCI
-721 GGICGSAEGGTI
+721 GGICGYNDGGTI
-733 QNCDSTATVYGEFYV
+733 QNCYSAATVCGDSYI
-748 GGICGHSQ
+748 GGICGRSR
-756 SNSIIENCYNAGYI
+756 SNSIIENCYNAGYV
-770 YGADGSIGG
+770 YGATRSIGG

-798 GNFSVGG
+798 GNFMVGG
-805 IVGESFG
+805 IVGVSSG

-831 TEKIGG
+831 TKDIGG
-837 IGGYISYSLVENCY
+837 IGGYIGSSLVENCY

-858 NTNVGGICGNGYKA
+858 NTNVGGICGNSNKV

-888 IGCLKDATAEK
+888 FGYSEDATIK
-899 TEGKPSQAFESGE
+899 QTEGKSSQAFESGE

-917 QAGREELVWGQTLSG
+917 QAGREEAIWGQTLSG
-932 NDVQAYPVLGG
+932 NDVQVYPVLGG
-943 ARVYQNITYQDC
+943 EKVYQNITYQDC
-955 AKDEA
+955 TKDEA
-960 HTVYTYANEQK
+960 HTVYTYANDQK
-971 QESYDYTL
+971 PTVYEYTL
-979 QEVKAKEPKCTE
+979 QEVKAKAATCTE
-991 AGNKAYYK
+991 AGNTAYYV

-1014 EVSANT
+1014 EVSAEA
-1020 VVVPA
+1020 VVISA

-1034 DREATEQAE
+1034 DKEATEQAE

-1067 STQPSQKPSEQPSGS
+1067 GTQ
-1082 PSQKPS
+1082 
-1088 ESPSQKPSE
+1088 
-1097 SPSQKP
+1097 P

-1112 EQPSESPS
+1112 EQPSQQPSEAPS
-1120 QKPSGS
+1120 QQPSDAPSQQPSGS
-1126 PSQQPGQDIKVP
+1126 PSQKPEQDIKVP

-1213 TKIGKKAFYG
+1213 TKIGKRAFYG

-1265 YRKIF
+1265 YRKVF

>member
-1 MMEKSRNRAVGRQVR
+1 MMEKSRNRAVGRQAR

-24 AMLVFASANV
+24 AMLVFTSANV

-49 AVTGETGSGVV
+49 AVTGETGAGVV
-60 EAEKNTG
+60 EAKKTG

-80 AENTDLDAETADPD
+80 AENTDLDAETADQD
-94 TETADGTHTY
+94 TENADGTHTY

-112 GCDAYEPAVLT
+112 GCSAYEPAVLT

-172 AVLTADIIVNK
+172 AVLTADITVNE

-189 NTDDDGKVTNGTS
+189 NTDEDGNVTNGSS
-202 FRIWLPM
+202 FKAWRPM
-209 GKINAKNGQQMLYAG
+209 GMADEKGNLTGWYTG
-224 IFDGKG
+224 IFDGNG
-230 HSISGLYAN
+230 HSISGLYVNRDEAA
-239 LYDAPVEDS
+239 DDVHTWFKS
-248 EYAFNKKNFAGLFGL
+248 CIGLFGYYS
-263 DAGVTRNLRILD
+263 GVTRNLSVLD
-275 SYMRGEYNIGGI
+275 SYMRGKDCIGGI
-287 CGSAEGGTIQNCY
+287 CGYNDGGTIQNCY
-300 STATVCGERY
+300 SAATVCGDSY
-310 LGGICGRSRS
+310 IGGICGRSEGDS
-320 NSMIENCYNAGN
+320 IIENCYNTGY
-332 VYGNGKSIGG
+332 VYGATRSIGG

-347 GATLQ
+347 SATLQ
-352 DCYNVG
+352 GCYNVG
-358 NVNGKFN
+358 NVNGKFY

-371 GSSGS
+371 ESSGS

-403 YIGYSLVENCYSQ
+403 YIGSSLVENCYSQ

-436 FQNTYYD
+436 FQNAYYD

-479 LQAGREEA
+479 LQADREEPV
-487 IWGQTLSGNDVQA
+487 WGQTLSGNDVQV

-505 GAKVYQVT
+505 GEKVYQVT

-564 DIDANGEITNSDEA
+564 DIDVNGEITDSDEA

-612 TADITVNEDLLASI
+612 TADITVNEDLLTSI
-626 NTDDDGNVINGKSF
+626 NTDEDGNVTNGSSF
-640 RIWLPIGKI
+640 KAWRPMGMADEKGNLTGW
-649 NSDNGERML
+649 
-658 YAGIFD
+658 YTGIFD
-664 GKEHS
+664 GNGHS

-674 ANLYD
+674 VNRDEAADD
-679 VPVEDSEYAFNKKS
+679 VHTWFKS
-693 FAGLFGLYAG
+693 CIGLFGYYSG
-703 VTRNLRILDS
+703 VTRNLSVLDS
-713 YMRGEHDI
+713 YMRGKDCI
-721 GGICGSAEGGTI
+721 GGICGYNDGGTI
-733 QNCDSTATVYGEFYV
+733 QNCYSAATVCGDSYI
-748 GGICGHSQ
+748 GGICGRSEGD
-756 SNSIIENCYNAGYI
+756 SIIENCYNTGYV
-770 YGADGSIGG
+770 YGATRSIGG
-779 ICGDNYSTIESCY
+779 ICGDNSATLQGCY
-792 NIGIIE
+792 NV
-798 GNFSVGG
+798 GNVNGKFYVGG
-805 IVGESFG
+805 IVGESSG
-812 LGNTIWIK
+812 SGNTIWIK

-831 TEKIGG
+831 TKDIGG
-837 IGGYISYSLVENCY
+837 IGGYIGSSLVENCY

-858 NTNVGGICGNGYKA
+858 NTNVGGICGNSNKV

-878 YDSNLYTGDA
+878 YDSNLYTGNA
-888 IGCLKDATAEK
+888 IGYLKDATIK
-899 TEGKPSQAFESGE
+899 QTEGKPSQAFESGE

-917 QAGREELVWGQTLSG
+917 QAGREEPVWGQTLSG

-943 ARVYQNITYQDC
+943 AKVYQNITYQDC

-1067 STQPSQKPSEQPSGS
+1067 STQPSQKPSEQPSES

-1112 EQPSESPS
+1112 ESPS
-1120 QKPSGS
+1120 QK
-1126 PSQQPGQDIKVP
+1126 PGQDIKVP

-1241 VGSQAFKGIHKKAAF
+1241 VGRQAFKGIHKKATF

-1265 YRKIF
+1265 YRKVF

>member
-1 MMEKSRNRAVGRQVR
+1 MMEKSRNRAVGRQAR

-24 AMLVFASANV
+24 AMLVFTSANV

-49 AVTGETGSGVV
+49 AVTGETGAGVV
-60 EAEKNTG
+60 EAKKTG

-94 TETADGTHTY
+94 TENADGTHTY

-183 DLLTSI
+183 DLL
-189 NTDDDGKVTNGTS
+189 
-202 FRIWLPM
+202 
-209 GKINAKNGQQMLYAG
+209 
-224 IFDGKG
+224 
-230 HSISGLYAN
+230 
-239 LYDAPVEDS
+239 
-248 EYAFNKKNFAGLFGL
+248 
-263 DAGVTRNLRILD
+263 
-275 SYMRGEYNIGGI
+275 
-287 CGSAEGGTIQNCY
+287 
-300 STATVCGERY
+300 
-310 LGGICGRSRS
+310 
-320 NSMIENCYNAGN
+320 
-332 VYGNGKSIGG
+332 
-342 ICGDN
+342 
-347 GATLQ
+347 
-352 DCYNVG
+352 
-358 NVNGKFN
+358 
-365 VGGIVG
+365 
-371 GSSGS
+371 
-376 GNTIWIKDCYNR
+376 
-388 GNVIGDTKDIGGIGG
+388 
-403 YIGYSLVENCYSQ
+403 
-416 ATVSGNTNVG
+416 
-426 GICGNSNKVD
+426 
-436 FQNTYYD
+436 
-443 SNLYTGNA
+443 
-451 IGYLKDATTEKTEG
+451 
-465 KPSQAFESGEIAYL
+465 
-479 LQAGREEA
+479 
-487 IWGQTLSGNDVQA
+487 
-500 YPVLG
+500 
-505 GAKVYQVT
+505 
-513 EYKGCIE
+513 
-520 STGIAGTTYNN
+520 
-531 ANAPVVFGPHVY
+531 
-543 ENGFCTI
+543 
-550 CSAYEPAVLTTGKY
+550 
-564 DIDANGEITNSDEA
+564 
-578 YEIGNAGQLYWFAG
+578 
-592 LVNGT
+592 
-597 LTDGTAQNLKANAVL
+597 
-612 TADITVNEDLLASI
+612 ASI
-626 NTDDDGNVINGKSF
+626 NTDDDGNVTNGTSF

-679 VPVEDSEYAFNKKS
+679 VPVEDPGNIYINKNR
-693 FAGLFGLYAG
+693 AGLFGLYAG

-721 GGICGSAEGGTI
+721 GGICGRNEGGTI
-733 QNCDSTATVYGEFYV
+733 QNCYSAATVCGDSYIGGICGRSRSNSIIENCYNAGNVYGNGRSIGGICGYNFSTIENCYNVGKVNGKFYV
-748 GGICGHSQ
+748 GGIVGESSGYDNTIWIKDCYNRGNVIGDTKDIGGIGGYIGSSLVENCYSQATVSGNTNVGGICGNSNKVDFQNAYYDSNLYTGNAIGYLKDATIKQTEGKPSQAFESGEIAYLLQADREEPVWGQTLSGNDVQTYPVLGGAKVYQVTEYKGCIESTGIAGTTYNNANAPVFEPHVYENGFCTICSAYEPAVLTTGKYDIDVNGEITDSDEAYEIGNAGQLYWFAGLVNGTLTDGTAQNLKANAVLTADIIVNKDLLTSINTDDDGNVTNGKSFRIWLPIGKINSYKRKPMLYAGIFDGKGHSISGVYANLYDAPVEDPKNIYNNKDYAGLFGLLEGVTRNLSVIDSYMRGDYCIGGICGNEDGGTIQNGYSAATGCGDSYIGGICGRSQ

-779 ICGDNYSTIESCY
+779 ICGDNCATLQGCY
-792 NIGIIE
+792 NVGIVK
-798 GNFSVGG
+798 GKRCVGG
-805 IVGESFG
+805 IVGVSSG
-812 LGNTIWIK
+812 LGNTIWLK
-820 DCYNRGNVIGD
+820 DCYNKGSVIGN
-831 TEKIGG
+831 TIETGG
-837 IGGYISYSLVENCY
+837 IGGYIGYSLVENCY

-858 NTNVGGICGNGYKA
+858 NTNVGGICGNSNKV

-878 YDSNLYTGDA
+878 YDSNLYTGNA
-888 IGCLKDATAEK
+888 IGYLKDATIK
-899 TEGKPSQAFESGE
+899 QTEGKTSQAFESGE

-917 QAGREELVWGQTLSG
+917 QVGREEPVWGQTLSG

-960 HTVYTYANEQK
+960 HTVYAYANEQK

-1067 STQPSQKPSEQPSGS
+1067 STQPSESPSGS

-1088 ESPSQKPSE
+1088 EQPSQKPSGSPSQKPSG
-1097 SPSQKP
+1097 
-1103 SESPSQKPS
+1103 
-1112 EQPSESPS
+1112 SPS

-1126 PSQQPGQDIKVP
+1126 PSQQPEQDIKVP

-1265 YRKIF
+1265 YRKVF

>member
-1 MMEKSRNRAVGRQVR
+1 MEKSRNRAVGRQVR

-24 AMLVFASANV
+24 AMLVFTSANV

-49 AVTGETGSGVV
+49 AVTGETGAGVV
-60 EAEKNTG
+60 EAKKTG

-157 NGTLTDGTAQNLKAN
+157 NGTLTDGTAQNLGAN
-172 AVLTADIIVNK
+172 AVLTKNITVNE
-183 DLLTSI
+183 DLLASI
-189 NTDDDGKVTNGTS
+189 KTDDDGNVTNGSS
-202 FRIWLPM
+202 FKAWRPM
-209 GKINAKNGQQMLYAG
+209 GMADENGEFTGHYKG
-224 IFDGKG
+224 IFDGNG
-230 HSISGLYAN
+230 YSISGLYVNRDEATADVN
-239 LYDAPVEDS
+239 S
-248 EYAFNKKNFAGLFGL
+248 RFKSSIGLFGYH
-263 DAGVTRNLRILD
+263 DGVTKNLGILD
-275 SYMRGEYNIGGI
+275 SYMRGNYCIGGI
-287 CGSAEGGTIQNCY
+287 CGYNDGGTIQNCY
-300 STATVCGERY
+300 SAATVCGDSY
-310 LGGICGRSRS
+310 IGGICGRSRS
-320 NSMIENCYNAGN
+320 NSIIENCYNAGYI
-332 VYGNGKSIGG
+332 YGATRSIGG

-347 GATLQ
+347 YSTIES
-352 DCYNVG
+352 CYNIGIIEG
-358 NVNGKFN
+358 NFM

-371 GSSGS
+371 VSSGL

-403 YIGYSLVENCYSQ
+403 YIGSSLVENCYSQ

-426 GICGNSNKVD
+426 GICGNSNKV
-436 FQNTYYD
+436 
-443 SNLYTGNA
+443 
-451 IGYLKDATTEKTEG
+451 
-465 KPSQAFESGEIAYL
+465 
-479 LQAGREEA
+479 
-487 IWGQTLSGNDVQA
+487 
-500 YPVLG
+500 
-505 GAKVYQVT
+505 
-513 EYKGCIE
+513 
-520 STGIAGTTYNN
+520 
-531 ANAPVVFGPHVY
+531 
-543 ENGFCTI
+543 
-550 CSAYEPAVLTTGKY
+550 
-564 DIDANGEITNSDEA
+564 
-578 YEIGNAGQLYWFAG
+578 
-592 LVNGT
+592 
-597 LTDGTAQNLKANAVL
+597 
-612 TADITVNEDLLASI
+612 
-626 NTDDDGNVINGKSF
+626 
-640 RIWLPIGKI
+640 
-649 NSDNGERML
+649 
-658 YAGIFD
+658 
-664 GKEHS
+664 
-669 ISGLY
+669 
-674 ANLYD
+674 
-679 VPVEDSEYAFNKKS
+679 
-693 FAGLFGLYAG
+693 
-703 VTRNLRILDS
+703 
-713 YMRGEHDI
+713 
-721 GGICGSAEGGTI
+721 
-733 QNCDSTATVYGEFYV
+733 
-748 GGICGHSQ
+748 
-756 SNSIIENCYNAGYI
+756 
-770 YGADGSIGG
+770 
-779 ICGDNYSTIESCY
+779 
-792 NIGIIE
+792 
-798 GNFSVGG
+798 
-805 IVGESFG
+805 
-812 LGNTIWIK
+812 
-820 DCYNRGNVIGD
+820 
-831 TEKIGG
+831 
-837 IGGYISYSLVENCY
+837 
-851 SQATVSG
+851 
-858 NTNVGGICGNGYKA
+858 

-917 QAGREELVWGQTLSG
+917 QAGREEAIWGQTLSG
-932 NDVQAYPVLGG
+932 NDVQAYPILGG
-943 ARVYQNITYQDC
+943 AKVYQNITYQDC

-960 HTVYTYANEQK
+960 HTVYTYANDQK
-971 QESYDYTL
+971 PTVYEYTL
-979 QEVKAKEPKCTE
+979 QEVKAKAATCTE
-991 AGNKAYYK
+991 AGNTAYYV
-999 CSVCGKLYTDQEGTN
+999 CSVCGKLYADQEGNN

-1059 VAIPKLPS
+1059 VAIPKLSS
-1067 STQPSQKPSEQPSGS
+1067 STQPSQKPSEA
-1082 PSQKPS
+1082 
-1088 ESPSQKPSE
+1088 
-1097 SPSQKP
+1097 
-1103 SESPSQKPS
+1103 
-1112 EQPSESPS
+1112 PS

-1241 VGSQAFKGIHKKAAF
+1241 VGRQAFKGIHKKATF

-1265 YRKIF
+1265 YRKVF

>member
-24 AMLVFASANV
+24 AMLVFTSANV

-49 AVTGETGSGVV
+49 AVTGETGAGVV

-80 AENTDLDAETADPD
+80 AENIDLDAETADPD

-157 NGTLTDGTAQNLKAN
+157 NGTLTDGTVQNLKAN

-189 NTDDDGKVTNGTS
+189 NTDDDGNVTNGTS
-202 FRIWLPM
+202 FRIWLPI
-209 GKINAKNGQQMLYAG
+209 GKINSDNGKQMLYAG

-230 HSISGLYAN
+230 YSISGVYAN
-239 LYDAPVEDS
+239 LYDAPVEDPKNI
-248 EYAFNKKNFAGLFGL
+248 YNNKNFAGLFGL
-263 DAGVTRNLRILD
+263 HAGVTRNLGILD
-275 SYMRGEYNIGGI
+275 SYMRGEYSIGGI
-287 CGSAEGGTIQNCY
+287 CGCNDGGTIQNCY
-300 STATVCGERY
+300 SAATVCGDSDI
-310 LGGICGRSRS
+310 GGICGSS
-320 NSMIENCYNAGN
+320 EGDSIIENSYNAGY
-332 VYGNGKSIGG
+332 VYGADGSIGG

-347 GATLQ
+347 SATLQ
-352 DCYNVG
+352 KCYNVG
-358 NVNGKFN
+358 TVKGEFK

-376 GNTIWIKDCYNR
+376 GNTIWLKDCYNR
-388 GNVIGDTKDIGGIGG
+388 GSVIGDTRDIGGIGG
-403 YIGYSLVENCYSQ
+403 YIGSSLVENCYSQ

-426 GICGNSNKVD
+426 GICGD
-436 FQNTYYD
+436 GRADTFQNTYYD
-443 SNLYTGNA
+443 SNLY
-451 IGYLKDATTEKTEG
+451 IGDALGYYSEDATIKQTEG

-479 LQAGREEA
+479 LQAGREEPV
-487 IWGQTLSGNDVQA
+487 WGQTLSGNDVQA

-505 GAKVYQVT
+505 GAK
-513 EYKGCIE
+513 
-520 STGIAGTTYNN
+520 
-531 ANAPVVFGPHVY
+531 
-543 ENGFCTI
+543 
-550 CSAYEPAVLTTGKY
+550 
-564 DIDANGEITNSDEA
+564 
-578 YEIGNAGQLYWFAG
+578 
-592 LVNGT
+592 
-597 LTDGTAQNLKANAVL
+597 
-612 TADITVNEDLLASI
+612 
-626 NTDDDGNVINGKSF
+626 
-640 RIWLPIGKI
+640 
-649 NSDNGERML
+649 
-658 YAGIFD
+658 
-664 GKEHS
+664 
-669 ISGLY
+669 
-674 ANLYD
+674 
-679 VPVEDSEYAFNKKS
+679 
-693 FAGLFGLYAG
+693 
-703 VTRNLRILDS
+703 
-713 YMRGEHDI
+713 
-721 GGICGSAEGGTI
+721 
-733 QNCDSTATVYGEFYV
+733 
-748 GGICGHSQ
+748 
-756 SNSIIENCYNAGYI
+756 
-770 YGADGSIGG
+770 
-779 ICGDNYSTIESCY
+779 
-792 NIGIIE
+792 
-798 GNFSVGG
+798 
-805 IVGESFG
+805 
-812 LGNTIWIK
+812 
-820 DCYNRGNVIGD
+820 
-831 TEKIGG
+831 
-837 IGGYISYSLVENCY
+837 
-851 SQATVSG
+851 
-858 NTNVGGICGNGYKA
+858 
-872 DFQNAY
+872 
-878 YDSNLYTGDA
+878 
-888 IGCLKDATAEK
+888 
-899 TEGKPSQAFESGE
+899 
-912 IAYLL
+912 
-917 QAGREELVWGQTLSG
+917 
-932 NDVQAYPVLGG
+932 
-943 ARVYQNITYQDC
+943 VYQNITYQDC

-1059 VAIPKLPS
+1059 VAIPKLPP
-1067 STQPSQKPSEQPSGS
+1067 STQPSQQPSGS
-1082 PSQKPS
+1082 PSQ
-1088 ESPSQKPSE
+1088 
-1097 SPSQKP
+1097 
-1103 SESPSQKPS
+1103 
-1112 EQPSESPS
+1112 QPSEAPS
-1120 QKPSGS
+1120 QQPSGS
-1126 PSQQPGQDIKVP
+1126 PSQQPSEAPSQKPGQDIKVP
-1138 AKGTKLTAKGASYQ
+1138 AKGTKLTAKGVSYQ

-1265 YRKIF
+1265 YRKVF

-1276 KTTKVTK
+1276 KTIKVTK

>member
-24 AMLVFASANV
+24 AMLVFTSANV

-49 AVTGETGSGVV
+49 AVTGETGAGVV
-60 EAEKNTG
+60 EAKKTG

-80 AENTDLDAETADPD
+80 AENIDLDAETADPD

-189 NTDDDGKVTNGTS
+189 NTDKDGNVTNGTS

-209 GKINAKNGQQMLYAG
+209 GKINADNGQRMLYAG
-224 IFDGKG
+224 IFDGKE

-239 LYDAPVEDS
+239 MYDAPVEDS
-248 EYAFNKKNFAGLFGL
+248 DYTSNKNCAGLFGFH
-263 DAGVTRNLRILD
+263 AGVTRNLGIMD
-275 SYMRGEYNIGGI
+275 SYIRGESCVAGI
-287 CGSAEGGTIQNCY
+287 CAYNDAGTIQNCY
-300 STATVCGERY
+300 STATVCGDSY
-310 LGGICGRSRS
+310 IGGICGRSRS
-320 NSMIENCYNAGN
+320 NSIIENCYNAGYI
-332 VYGNGKSIGG
+332 YGATRSIGG
-342 ICGDN
+342 ICGN
-347 GATLQ
+347 NYSTIEN
-352 DCYNVG
+352 CYNVG
-358 NVNGKFN
+358 NVNGKFY

-371 GSSGS
+371 ESSGS

-436 FQNTYYD
+436 FQNAYYD

-479 LQAGREEA
+479 LQADREEPV
-487 IWGQTLSGNDVQA
+487 WGQTLSGNDVQT

-531 ANAPVVFGPHVY
+531 ANAPVFEPHVY

-564 DIDANGEITNSDEA
+564 DIDVNGEITDSDEA

-612 TADITVNEDLLASI
+612 TADIIVNKDLLTSI
-626 NTDDDGNVINGKSF
+626 NTDDDGKVTNGTSF
-640 RIWLPIGKI
+640 RIWLPMGKI
-649 NSDNGERML
+649 NANNGQQML

-664 GKEHS
+664 GKGHS
-669 ISGLY
+669 ISGVY

-679 VPVEDSEYAFNKKS
+679 APVEDPKNIYNNKDY
-693 FAGLFGLYAG
+693 AGLFGLLEG
-703 VTRNLRILDS
+703 VTRNLSVIDS
-713 YMRGEHDI
+713 YMRGEDCI
-721 GGICGSAEGGTI
+721 GGICGYNDGGTI
-733 QNCDSTATVYGEFYV
+733 QNCYSAATVCGDSYI
-748 GGICGHSQ
+748 GGICGRSR

-770 YGADGSIGG
+770 YGATRSIGG
-779 ICGDNYSTIESCY
+779 ICGNNYSTIENCY
-792 NIGIIE
+792 NV
-798 GNFSVGG
+798 GNVNGKFYVGG
-805 IVGESFG
+805 IVGESSG
-812 LGNTIWIK
+812 SGNTIWIK

-831 TEKIGG
+831 TKDIGG
-837 IGGYISYSLVENCY
+837 IGGYIGYSLVENCY

-858 NTNVGGICGNGYKA
+858 NTNVGGICGNSNKV

-878 YDSNLYTGDA
+878 YDSNLYTGNA
-888 IGCLKDATAEK
+888 IGYLKDATIK
-899 TEGKPSQAFESGE
+899 QTEGKTSQAFESGE

-917 QAGREELVWGQTLSG
+917 QAGREEAIWGQTLSG

-1059 VAIPKLPS
+1059 VAIPKLSS
-1067 STQPSQKPSEQPSGS
+1067 STQPSESPSGSPSQKPSEQPSQKPSGSPSQKPSGS

-1088 ESPSQKPSE
+1088 ESPSQKPS
-1097 SPSQKP
+1097 
-1103 SESPSQKPS
+1103 
-1112 EQPSESPS
+1112 
-1120 QKPSGS
+1120 GS
-1126 PSQQPGQDIKVP
+1126 PSQQPEQDIKVP

-1265 YRKIF
+1265 YRKVF

>member
-1 MMEKSRNRAVGRQVR
+1 MMEKSRNRAVGRQAR

-24 AMLVFASANV
+24 AMLVFTSANV

-49 AVTGETGSGVV
+49 AVTGETGAGVV
-60 EAEKNTG
+60 EAKKTG

-94 TETADGTHTY
+94 TENADGTHTY

-183 DLLTSI
+183 DLL
-189 NTDDDGKVTNGTS
+189 
-202 FRIWLPM
+202 
-209 GKINAKNGQQMLYAG
+209 
-224 IFDGKG
+224 
-230 HSISGLYAN
+230 
-239 LYDAPVEDS
+239 
-248 EYAFNKKNFAGLFGL
+248 
-263 DAGVTRNLRILD
+263 
-275 SYMRGEYNIGGI
+275 
-287 CGSAEGGTIQNCY
+287 
-300 STATVCGERY
+300 
-310 LGGICGRSRS
+310 
-320 NSMIENCYNAGN
+320 
-332 VYGNGKSIGG
+332 
-342 ICGDN
+342 
-347 GATLQ
+347 
-352 DCYNVG
+352 
-358 NVNGKFN
+358 
-365 VGGIVG
+365 
-371 GSSGS
+371 
-376 GNTIWIKDCYNR
+376 
-388 GNVIGDTKDIGGIGG
+388 
-403 YIGYSLVENCYSQ
+403 
-416 ATVSGNTNVG
+416 
-426 GICGNSNKVD
+426 
-436 FQNTYYD
+436 
-443 SNLYTGNA
+443 
-451 IGYLKDATTEKTEG
+451 
-465 KPSQAFESGEIAYL
+465 
-479 LQAGREEA
+479 
-487 IWGQTLSGNDVQA
+487 
-500 YPVLG
+500 
-505 GAKVYQVT
+505 
-513 EYKGCIE
+513 
-520 STGIAGTTYNN
+520 
-531 ANAPVVFGPHVY
+531 
-543 ENGFCTI
+543 
-550 CSAYEPAVLTTGKY
+550 
-564 DIDANGEITNSDEA
+564 
-578 YEIGNAGQLYWFAG
+578 
-592 LVNGT
+592 
-597 LTDGTAQNLKANAVL
+597 
-612 TADITVNEDLLASI
+612 ASI
-626 NTDDDGNVINGKSF
+626 NTDDDGNVTNGTSF

-679 VPVEDSEYAFNKKS
+679 VPVEDPGNIYINKNR
-693 FAGLFGLYAG
+693 AGLFGLYAG

-721 GGICGSAEGGTI
+721 GGICGRNEGGTI
-733 QNCDSTATVYGEFYV
+733 QNCYSAATVCGDSYI
-748 GGICGHSQ
+748 GGICGRSR
-756 SNSIIENCYNAGYI
+756 SNSIIENCYNAGNV
-770 YGADGSIGG
+770 YGNGRSIGG
-779 ICGDNYSTIESCY
+779 ICGYNFSTIENCY
-792 NIGIIE
+792 NVGKVN
-798 GNFSVGG
+798 GKFYVGG
-805 IVGESFG
+805 IVGESSG
-812 LGNTIWIK
+812 YDNTIWIK

-831 TEKIGG
+831 TKDIGG
-837 IGGYISYSLVENCY
+837 IGGYIGSSLVENCY

-858 NTNVGGICGNGYKA
+858 NTNVGGICGNSNKV

-878 YDSNLYTGDA
+878 YDSNLYTGNA
-888 IGCLKDATAEK
+888 IGYLKDATIK
-899 TEGKPSQAFESGE
+899 QTEGKTSQAFESGE

-917 QAGREELVWGQTLSG
+917 QVGREEPVWGQTLSG

-960 HTVYTYANEQK
+960 HTVYAYANEQK

-1067 STQPSQKPSEQPSGS
+1067 STQPSESPSGS

-1088 ESPSQKPSE
+1088 EQPSQKPSGSPSQKPSG
-1097 SPSQKP
+1097 
-1103 SESPSQKPS
+1103 
-1112 EQPSESPS
+1112 SPS

-1126 PSQQPGQDIKVP
+1126 PSQQPEQDIKVP

-1265 YRKIF
+1265 YRKVF

>member
-1 MMEKSRNRAVGRQVR
+1 MTEKNKNRPIGRQVR

-24 AMLVFASANV
+24 AMLVFTSANV

-49 AVTGETGSGVV
+49 AVTGETGAGVV

-189 NTDDDGKVTNGTS
+189 NTDKDGNVTNGTS

-209 GKINAKNGQQMLYAG
+209 GKINADNGQRMLYAG
-224 IFDGKG
+224 IFDGKE

-239 LYDAPVEDS
+239 MYDAPVEDS
-248 EYAFNKKNFAGLFGL
+248 DYTSNKNCAGLFGFH
-263 DAGVTRNLRILD
+263 AGVTRNLGIMD
-275 SYMRGEYNIGGI
+275 SYIRGESCVAGI
-287 CGSAEGGTIQNCY
+287 CAYNDAGTIQNCY
-300 STATVCGERY
+300 STATVCGDSY
-310 LGGICGRSRS
+310 IGGICGRSRS
-320 NSMIENCYNAGN
+320 NSIIENCYNAGYI
-332 VYGNGKSIGG
+332 YGATRSIGG
-342 ICGDN
+342 ICGN
-347 GATLQ
+347 NYSTIEN
-352 DCYNVG
+352 CYNVG
-358 NVNGKFN
+358 NVNGKFY

-371 GSSGS
+371 ESSGS

-436 FQNTYYD
+436 FQNAYYD
-443 SNLYTGNA
+443 SNLYTENA

-479 LQAGREEA
+479 LQADREEPV
-487 IWGQTLSGNDVQA
+487 WGQTLSGNDVQT

-531 ANAPVVFGPHVY
+531 ANAPVFEPHVY

-564 DIDANGEITNSDEA
+564 DIDANGEKTDSDEA

-597 LTDGTAQNLKANAVL
+597 LTDGTAQNLKANVVL
-612 TADITVNEDLLASI
+612 TADITVNEDLLTSI
-626 NTDDDGNVINGKSF
+626 NTDDDGNVTNGSSF
-640 RIWLPIGKI
+640 KAWRPMGMADEKGNLTGW
-649 NSDNGERML
+649 
-658 YAGIFD
+658 YTGIFD
-664 GKEHS
+664 GNGHS

-674 ANLYD
+674 VNRDEAADD
-679 VPVEDSEYAFNKKS
+679 VHTWFKS
-693 FAGLFGLYAG
+693 CIGLFGYYSG
-703 VTRNLRILDS
+703 VTRNLSVLDS
-713 YMRGEHDI
+713 YMRGKDCI
-721 GGICGSAEGGTI
+721 GGICGYNDGGTI
-733 QNCDSTATVYGEFYV
+733 QNCYSAATVCGDSYI
-748 GGICGHSQ
+748 GGICGRSEGD
-756 SNSIIENCYNAGYI
+756 SIIENCYNTGYV
-770 YGADGSIGG
+770 YGATRSIGG
-779 ICGDNYSTIESCY
+779 ICGDNSATLQGCY
-792 NIGIIE
+792 NV
-798 GNFSVGG
+798 GNVNGKFYVGG
-805 IVGESFG
+805 IVGESSG
-812 LGNTIWIK
+812 SGNTIWIK

-831 TEKIGG
+831 TKDIGG
-837 IGGYISYSLVENCY
+837 IGGYIGYSLVENCY

-858 NTNVGGICGNGYKA
+858 NTNVGGICGNSNKV

-878 YDSNLYTGDA
+878 YDSNLYTGNA
-888 IGCLKDATAEK
+888 IGYLKDATIK
-899 TEGKPSQAFESGE
+899 QTEGKTSQAFESGE

-917 QAGREELVWGQTLSG
+917 QAGREEPVWGQTLSG

-943 ARVYQNITYQDC
+943 AKVYQNITYQDC

-960 HTVYTYANEQK
+960 HTVYAYANEQK

-1067 STQPSQKPSEQPSGS
+1067 STQPSESPSGS

-1088 ESPSQKPSE
+1088 EQPSQKPSG
-1097 SPSQKP
+1097 
-1103 SESPSQKPS
+1103 
-1112 EQPSESPS
+1112 SPS

-1241 VGSQAFKGIHKKAAF
+1241 VGRQAFKGIHKKATF

-1265 YRKIF
+1265 YRKVF

>member
-24 AMLVFASANV
+24 AMLVFTSANV

-49 AVTGETGSGVV
+49 AVTGETGAGVV
-60 EAEKNTG
+60 EAKKTG

-112 GCDAYEPAVLT
+112 GCSAYEPAVLT

-239 LYDAPVEDS
+239 MYDAPVEDS
-248 EYAFNKKNFAGLFGL
+248 EYAFNKKSFAGLFGL

-275 SYMRGEYNIGGI
+275 SYMRGEYYIGGI

-300 STATVCGERY
+300 STATVCGESY

-320 NSMIENCYNAGN
+320 NSIIENCYNAGN

-436 FQNTYYD
+436 FQNAYYD

-451 IGYLKDATTEKTEG
+451 IGYLKDATIKQTEG

-479 LQAGREEA
+479 LQAGREEV

-564 DIDANGEITNSDEA
+564 DIDANGEITDSDEA

-612 TADITVNEDLLASI
+612 TADITVNEDLLTSI
-626 NTDDDGNVINGKSF
+626 NTEEDGNVTNGSSF
-640 RIWLPIGKI
+640 KAWRPMGMA
-649 NSDNGERML
+649 DENGEG
-658 YAGIFD
+658 YYKGIFD
-664 GKEHS
+664 GNGHS

-674 ANLYD
+674 VNRDEAADD
-679 VPVEDSEYAFNKKS
+679 VHIWFKS
-693 FAGLFGLYAG
+693 CIGLFGYYSG
-703 VTRNLRILDS
+703 VTRNLSVLDS
-713 YMRGEHDI
+713 YMRGEDCI
-721 GGICGSAEGGTI
+721 GGIFGYNDGGTI
-733 QNCDSTATVYGEFYV
+733 QNCYSAATVCGDSYI
-748 GGICGHSQ
+748 GGICGRSEGD
-756 SNSIIENCYNAGYI
+756 SIIENCYNTGYV
-770 YGADGSIGG
+770 YGTTRSIGG

-792 NIGIIE
+792 NIGIVNGE
-798 GNFSVGG
+798 FNVGG
-805 IVGESFG
+805 IVGVSSG

-831 TEKIGG
+831 TKDIGG
-837 IGGYISYSLVENCY
+837 IGGYIGYSLVENCY

-858 NTNVGGICGNGYKA
+858 NTNVGGICGNSNKV

-878 YDSNLYTGDA
+878 YDSNLYTGNA
-888 IGCLKDATAEK
+888 IGYLKDATIK
-899 TEGKPSQAFESGE
+899 QTEGKTSQAFESGE

-917 QAGREELVWGQTLSG
+917 QAGREEAIWGQTLSG

-1067 STQPSQKPSEQPSGS
+1067 STQPSEAPSQKPSGS
-1082 PSQKPS
+1082 PSQK
-1088 ESPSQKPSE
+1088 
-1097 SPSQKP
+1097 
-1103 SESPSQKPS
+1103 
-1112 EQPSESPS
+1112 PSESPS

-1152 VTSAAEKNPT
+1152 VTSVAEKNPT

-1241 VGSQAFKGIHKKAAF
+1241 VGRQAFKGIHKKAAF

-1265 YRKIF
+1265 YRKVF

>member
-24 AMLVFASANV
+24 AMLVFTSANV

-49 AVTGETGSGVV
+49 AVTGETGAGVV
-60 EAEKNTG
+60 EAKKTG

-157 NGTLTDGTAQNLKAN
+157 NGTLTDGTAQNLGAN
-172 AVLTADIIVNK
+172 AVLTKNITVNE
-183 DLLTSI
+183 DLLASI
-189 NTDDDGKVTNGTS
+189 KTDDDGNVTNGSS
-202 FRIWLPM
+202 FKAWRPM
-209 GKINAKNGQQMLYAG
+209 GMADENGEFTGHYKG
-224 IFDGKG
+224 IFDGNG
-230 HSISGLYAN
+230 YSISGLYVNRDEATADVN
-239 LYDAPVEDS
+239 S
-248 EYAFNKKNFAGLFGL
+248 RFKSSIGLFGYH
-263 DAGVTRNLRILD
+263 DGVTKNLGILD
-275 SYMRGEYNIGGI
+275 SYMRGNYCIGGI
-287 CGSAEGGTIQNCY
+287 CGYNDGGTIQNCY
-300 STATVCGERY
+300 SAATVCGDSY
-310 LGGICGRSRS
+310 IGGICGRSRS
-320 NSMIENCYNAGN
+320 NSIIENCYNAGYI
-332 VYGNGKSIGG
+332 YGATRSIGG

-347 GATLQ
+347 YSTIES
-352 DCYNVG
+352 CYNIGIIEG
-358 NVNGKFN
+358 NFM

-371 GSSGS
+371 VSSGL

-403 YIGYSLVENCYSQ
+403 YIGSSLVENCYSQ

-436 FQNTYYD
+436 FQNAYYD
-443 SNLYTGNA
+443 SNLYTGDA
-451 IGYLKDATTEKTEG
+451 IGCLKDATAEKTEG

-505 GAKVYQVT
+505 GAKVYQ
-513 EYKGCIE
+513 
-520 STGIAGTTYNN
+520 
-531 ANAPVVFGPHVY
+531 
-543 ENGFCTI
+543 
-550 CSAYEPAVLTTGKY
+550 
-564 DIDANGEITNSDEA
+564 
-578 YEIGNAGQLYWFAG
+578 
-592 LVNGT
+592 
-597 LTDGTAQNLKANAVL
+597 
-612 TADITVNEDLLASI
+612 
-626 NTDDDGNVINGKSF
+626 
-640 RIWLPIGKI
+640 
-649 NSDNGERML
+649 
-658 YAGIFD
+658 
-664 GKEHS
+664 
-669 ISGLY
+669 
-674 ANLYD
+674 
-679 VPVEDSEYAFNKKS
+679 
-693 FAGLFGLYAG
+693 
-703 VTRNLRILDS
+703 
-713 YMRGEHDI
+713 
-721 GGICGSAEGGTI
+721 
-733 QNCDSTATVYGEFYV
+733 
-748 GGICGHSQ
+748 
-756 SNSIIENCYNAGYI
+756 
-770 YGADGSIGG
+770 
-779 ICGDNYSTIESCY
+779 
-792 NIGIIE
+792 
-798 GNFSVGG
+798 
-805 IVGESFG
+805 
-812 LGNTIWIK
+812 
-820 DCYNRGNVIGD
+820 
-831 TEKIGG
+831 
-837 IGGYISYSLVENCY
+837 
-851 SQATVSG
+851 
-858 NTNVGGICGNGYKA
+858 
-872 DFQNAY
+872 
-878 YDSNLYTGDA
+878 
-888 IGCLKDATAEK
+888 
-899 TEGKPSQAFESGE
+899 
-912 IAYLL
+912 
-917 QAGREELVWGQTLSG
+917 
-932 NDVQAYPVLGG
+932 
-943 ARVYQNITYQDC
+943 NITYQDC

-960 HTVYTYANEQK
+960 HTVYTYANDQK
-971 QESYDYTL
+971 PTVYEYTL
-979 QEVKAKEPKCTE
+979 QEVKAKAATCTE
-991 AGNKAYYK
+991 AGNTAYYV
-999 CSVCGKLYTDQEGTN
+999 CSVCGKLYADQEGTN

-1067 STQPSQKPSEQPSGS
+1067 GTQPSRQPSESPSQQPSEAPSQQPSGS
-1082 PSQKPS
+1082 PSQKP
-1088 ESPSQKPSE
+1088 E
-1097 SPSQKP
+1097 
-1103 SESPSQKPS
+1103 
-1112 EQPSESPS
+1112 
-1120 QKPSGS
+1120 
-1126 PSQQPGQDIKVP
+1126 QDIKVP

-1241 VGSQAFKGIHKKAAF
+1241 VGRQAFKGIHKKAAF

-1265 YRKIF
+1265 YRKVF

>member
-24 AMLVFASANV
+24 AMLVFTSANV

-49 AVTGETGSGVV
+49 AVTGETGAGVV

-172 AVLTADIIVNK
+172 AVLTADITVNE

-189 NTDDDGKVTNGTS
+189 NTEEDGNVTNGSS
-202 FRIWLPM
+202 FKAWRPM
-209 GKINAKNGQQMLYAG
+209 GMADENGEGYYKG
-224 IFDGKG
+224 IFDGNG
-230 HSISGLYAN
+230 HSISGLYVN
-239 LYDAPVEDS
+239 RDESDDVDDR
-248 EYAFNKKNFAGLFGL
+248 FKVGIGLFGYYS
-263 DAGVTRNLRILD
+263 GVTRNLSVLD
-275 SYMRGEYNIGGI
+275 SYMRGEDCIGGI
-287 CGSAEGGTIQNCY
+287 LGYNDGGTIQNCY
-300 STATVCGERY
+300 SAATVCGDSY
-310 LGGICGRSRS
+310 IGGICGRSRS
-320 NSMIENCYNAGN
+320 NSIIENCYNAGYI
-332 VYGNGKSIGG
+332 YGATRSIGG

-347 GATLQ
+347 YSTIES
-352 DCYNVG
+352 CYNIGIIEG
-358 NVNGKFN
+358 NFM

-376 GNTIWIKDCYNR
+376 GNTIWLKDCYNR
-388 GNVIGDTKDIGGIGG
+388 GSVIGDTRDIGGIGG

-426 GICGNSNKVD
+426 GICGD
-436 FQNTYYD
+436 GRADTFQNTYYD
-443 SNLYTGNA
+443 SNLYTGDA
-451 IGYLKDATTEKTEG
+451 LGYYSEDATIKQTEG
-465 KPSQAFESGEIAYL
+465 KSSQAFESGEIAYL

-487 IWGQTLSGNDVQA
+487 I
-500 YPVLG
+500 
-505 GAKVYQVT
+505 
-513 EYKGCIE
+513 
-520 STGIAGTTYNN
+520 
-531 ANAPVVFGPHVY
+531 
-543 ENGFCTI
+543 
-550 CSAYEPAVLTTGKY
+550 
-564 DIDANGEITNSDEA
+564 
-578 YEIGNAGQLYWFAG
+578 
-592 LVNGT
+592 
-597 LTDGTAQNLKANAVL
+597 
-612 TADITVNEDLLASI
+612 
-626 NTDDDGNVINGKSF
+626 
-640 RIWLPIGKI
+640 
-649 NSDNGERML
+649 
-658 YAGIFD
+658 
-664 GKEHS
+664 
-669 ISGLY
+669 
-674 ANLYD
+674 
-679 VPVEDSEYAFNKKS
+679 
-693 FAGLFGLYAG
+693 
-703 VTRNLRILDS
+703 
-713 YMRGEHDI
+713 
-721 GGICGSAEGGTI
+721 
-733 QNCDSTATVYGEFYV
+733 
-748 GGICGHSQ
+748 
-756 SNSIIENCYNAGYI
+756 
-770 YGADGSIGG
+770 
-779 ICGDNYSTIESCY
+779 
-792 NIGIIE
+792 
-798 GNFSVGG
+798 
-805 IVGESFG
+805 
-812 LGNTIWIK
+812 
-820 DCYNRGNVIGD
+820 
-831 TEKIGG
+831 
-837 IGGYISYSLVENCY
+837 
-851 SQATVSG
+851 
-858 NTNVGGICGNGYKA
+858 
-872 DFQNAY
+872 
-878 YDSNLYTGDA
+878 
-888 IGCLKDATAEK
+888 
-899 TEGKPSQAFESGE
+899 
-912 IAYLL
+912 
-917 QAGREELVWGQTLSG
+917 WGQTLSG

-1067 STQPSQKPSEQPSGS
+1067 STQPSESPSGSPSQKPSEAPSQKPSGS

-1088 ESPSQKPSE
+1088 ESS
-1097 SPSQKP
+1097 
-1103 SESPSQKPS
+1103 
-1112 EQPSESPS
+1112 S

-1228 KITVKTTKLTKKN
+1228 KIAVKTTKLTKKN

-1265 YRKIF
+1265 YRKVF

>member
-1 MMEKSRNRAVGRQVR
+1 MEKSRNRAVGRQAR

-24 AMLVFASANV
+24 AMLVFTSANV

-49 AVTGETGSGVV
+49 AVTGEKGSGVV

-80 AENTDLDAETADPD
+80 AENIDLDAETADPD

-123 TGKYDIDANGEIT
+123 TGEYDIDANGEIT

-202 FRIWLPM
+202 FRIWLP
-209 GKINAKNGQQMLYAG
+209 
-224 IFDGKG
+224 
-230 HSISGLYAN
+230 
-239 LYDAPVEDS
+239 
-248 EYAFNKKNFAGLFGL
+248 
-263 DAGVTRNLRILD
+263 
-275 SYMRGEYNIGGI
+275 
-287 CGSAEGGTIQNCY
+287 
-300 STATVCGERY
+300 
-310 LGGICGRSRS
+310 
-320 NSMIENCYNAGN
+320 
-332 VYGNGKSIGG
+332 
-342 ICGDN
+342 
-347 GATLQ
+347 
-352 DCYNVG
+352 
-358 NVNGKFN
+358 
-365 VGGIVG
+365 
-371 GSSGS
+371 
-376 GNTIWIKDCYNR
+376 
-388 GNVIGDTKDIGGIGG
+388 
-403 YIGYSLVENCYSQ
+403 
-416 ATVSGNTNVG
+416 
-426 GICGNSNKVD
+426 
-436 FQNTYYD
+436 
-443 SNLYTGNA
+443 
-451 IGYLKDATTEKTEG
+451 
-465 KPSQAFESGEIAYL
+465 
-479 LQAGREEA
+479 
-487 IWGQTLSGNDVQA
+487 
-500 YPVLG
+500 
-505 GAKVYQVT
+505 
-513 EYKGCIE
+513 
-520 STGIAGTTYNN
+520 
-531 ANAPVVFGPHVY
+531 
-543 ENGFCTI
+543 
-550 CSAYEPAVLTTGKY
+550 
-564 DIDANGEITNSDEA
+564 
-578 YEIGNAGQLYWFAG
+578 
-592 LVNGT
+592 
-597 LTDGTAQNLKANAVL
+597 
-612 TADITVNEDLLASI
+612 
-626 NTDDDGNVINGKSF
+626 
-640 RIWLPIGKI
+640 IGKI

-679 VPVEDSEYAFNKKS
+679 VPVEDPGNVYINKNC
-693 FAGLFGLYAG
+693 AGLFGLYAG

-713 YMRGEHDI
+713 YMRGKHNI
-721 GGICGSAEGGTI
+721 GGICGRNEGGTI
-733 QNCDSTATVYGEFYV
+733 QNCYSAATVCGDSYI
-748 GGICGHSQ
+748 GGICGRSL
-756 SNSIIENCYNAGYI
+756 SNSIIENCYNAGNV
-770 YGADGSIGG
+770 YGNGKSIGG
-779 ICGDNYSTIESCY
+779 ICGYNFSIIENCY
-792 NIGIIE
+792 NIGRIE
-798 GNFSVGG
+798 GNNNVGG
-805 IVGESFG
+805 IVGESSRS
-812 LGNTIWIK
+812 GNTIWIK

-858 NTNVGGICGNGYKA
+858 NTEVGGICGNGYEA

-878 YDSNLYTGDA
+878 YDVDLYTGDA
-888 IGCLKDATAEK
+888 FGCSEDATIK
-899 TEGKPSQAFESGE
+899 QTEGKPSQAFESGE

-917 QAGREELVWGQTLSG
+917 QADREEPVWGQTLSGNDVQTYPVLGGEKVYQVTEYKGCIESTGIAGTTYNNANAPVFGPHVYENGFCTVCSAYEPAVLTTGKYDIDANGEITDSDEAYEIGNAGQLYWFAGLVNGTLTDGTAQNLGANAVLTKNITVNEDLLTSIKTDDDGNVTNGTSFRIWLPMGKINSDNRKPMMYAGTFDGKWYSISGVYANLYDAPVEDPKNIYNNKSYAGLFGLHAGVTRNLSVLDSYMRGEDCIGGICGYKDGGTIQNCYSAATVCGDSYIGGICGCSEGDSIIENCYNTGYVYGATRSIGGICGDNSATLQGCSNVGNVKGKFYVGGIVGESSGFGNTIWIKDCYNRGNVIGDTEKIGGIGGYISYSLVENCYSQATVSGNTEVGGICGNGYEADFQNAYYDVDLYTGDAFGCSEDATIKQTEGKPSQAFESGEIAYLLQADREEPVWGQTLSG

-943 ARVYQNITYQDC
+943 AKVYQNITYQDC

-960 HTVYTYANEQK
+960 HTVYTYANDQK
-971 QESYDYTL
+971 PTVYEYTL
-979 QEVKAKEPKCTE
+979 QEVKAKAATCTE
-991 AGNKAYYK
+991 AGNTAYYV
-999 CSVCGKLYTDQEGTN
+999 CSVCGKLYADQEGTN
-1014 EVSANT
+1014 EVSAEA
-1020 VVVPA
+1020 VVISA

-1034 DREATEQAE
+1034 DKEATEQAE

-1067 STQPSQKPSEQPSGS
+1067 GTQPSQQPSGS
-1082 PSQKPS
+1082 PSQQPS
-1088 ESPSQKPSE
+1088 GSPSQ
-1097 SPSQKP
+1097 
-1103 SESPSQKPS
+1103 
-1112 EQPSESPS
+1112 QPSESPS
-1120 QKPSGS
+1120 QK
-1126 PSQQPGQDIKVP
+1126 PGQDIKVP

-1241 VGSQAFKGIHKKAAF
+1241 VGSQAFKGIHKKATF

-1265 YRKIF
+1265 YRKVF

-1276 KTTKVTK
+1276 KTIKVTK

>member
-1 MMEKSRNRAVGRQVR
+1 MEKSRNRAVGRQVR

-24 AMLVFASANV
+24 AMLVFTSANV

-49 AVTGETGSGVV
+49 AVTGETGAGVV
-60 EAEKNTG
+60 EAKKTG

-80 AENTDLDAETADPD
+80 AENIDLDAETADPD

-183 DLLTSI
+183 DLLASI
-189 NTDDDGKVTNGTS
+189 NTDKDGNVTNGTS

-209 GKINAKNGQQMLYAG
+209 GKINADNGQRMLYAG
-224 IFDGKG
+224 IFDGKE

-239 LYDAPVEDS
+239 MYDAPVEDS
-248 EYAFNKKNFAGLFGL
+248 DYTSNKNCAGLFGFH
-263 DAGVTRNLRILD
+263 AGVTRNLGIMD
-275 SYMRGEYNIGGI
+275 SYIRGESCVAGI
-287 CGSAEGGTIQNCY
+287 CAYNDAGTIQNCY
-300 STATVCGERY
+300 STATVCGDSY
-310 LGGICGRSRS
+310 IGGICGRSRS
-320 NSMIENCYNAGN
+320 NSIIENCYNAGYI
-332 VYGNGKSIGG
+332 YGATRSIGG
-342 ICGDN
+342 ICGN
-347 GATLQ
+347 NYSTIEN
-352 DCYNVG
+352 CYNVG
-358 NVNGKFN
+358 NVNGKFY

-371 GSSGS
+371 ESSGL
-376 GNTIWIKDCYNR
+376 GDTIWIKDCYNR

-403 YIGYSLVENCYSQ
+403 YIGSSLVENCYSQ

-436 FQNTYYD
+436 FQNAYYD

-451 IGYLKDATTEKTEG
+451 IGYLKDATIKQIEG
-465 KPSQAFESGEIAYL
+465 KTSQAFESGEIAYL

-487 IWGQTLSGNDVQA
+487 IWGQTLSGNDVQ
-500 YPVLG
+500 
-505 GAKVYQVT
+505 T
-513 EYKGCIE
+513 
-520 STGIAGTTYNN
+520 
-531 ANAPVVFGPHVY
+531 
-543 ENGFCTI
+543 
-550 CSAYEPAVLTTGKY
+550 
-564 DIDANGEITNSDEA
+564 
-578 YEIGNAGQLYWFAG
+578 
-592 LVNGT
+592 
-597 LTDGTAQNLKANAVL
+597 
-612 TADITVNEDLLASI
+612 
-626 NTDDDGNVINGKSF
+626 
-640 RIWLPIGKI
+640 
-649 NSDNGERML
+649 
-658 YAGIFD
+658 
-664 GKEHS
+664 
-669 ISGLY
+669 
-674 ANLYD
+674 
-679 VPVEDSEYAFNKKS
+679 
-693 FAGLFGLYAG
+693 
-703 VTRNLRILDS
+703 
-713 YMRGEHDI
+713 
-721 GGICGSAEGGTI
+721 
-733 QNCDSTATVYGEFYV
+733 
-748 GGICGHSQ
+748 
-756 SNSIIENCYNAGYI
+756 
-770 YGADGSIGG
+770 
-779 ICGDNYSTIESCY
+779 
-792 NIGIIE
+792 
-798 GNFSVGG
+798 
-805 IVGESFG
+805 
-812 LGNTIWIK
+812 
-820 DCYNRGNVIGD
+820 
-831 TEKIGG
+831 
-837 IGGYISYSLVENCY
+837 
-851 SQATVSG
+851 
-858 NTNVGGICGNGYKA
+858 
-872 DFQNAY
+872 
-878 YDSNLYTGDA
+878 
-888 IGCLKDATAEK
+888 
-899 TEGKPSQAFESGE
+899 
-912 IAYLL
+912 
-917 QAGREELVWGQTLSG
+917 
-932 NDVQAYPVLGG
+932 YPVLGG

-1067 STQPSQKPSEQPSGS
+1067 STQPSESPSQKPSGS
-1082 PSQKPS
+1082 PSQK
-1088 ESPSQKPSE
+1088 
-1097 SPSQKP
+1097 
-1103 SESPSQKPS
+1103 
-1112 EQPSESPS
+1112 PSESPS

-1265 YRKIF
+1265 YRKVF

>member
-1 MMEKSRNRAVGRQVR
+1 MMEKSRNRAVGRQAR

-24 AMLVFASANV
+24 AMLVFTSVNV

-49 AVTGETGSGVV
+49 AVTGETGAGVV

-94 TETADGTHTY
+94 TENADGTHTY

-123 TGKYDIDANGEIT
+123 TGKYDIDVNGEIT
-136 DSDEAYEI
+136 D
-144 GNAGQLYWFAGLV
+144 
-157 NGTLTDGTAQNLKAN
+157 
-172 AVLTADIIVNK
+172 
-183 DLLTSI
+183 
-189 NTDDDGKVTNGTS
+189 
-202 FRIWLPM
+202 
-209 GKINAKNGQQMLYAG
+209 
-224 IFDGKG
+224 
-230 HSISGLYAN
+230 
-239 LYDAPVEDS
+239 
-248 EYAFNKKNFAGLFGL
+248 
-263 DAGVTRNLRILD
+263 
-275 SYMRGEYNIGGI
+275 
-287 CGSAEGGTIQNCY
+287 
-300 STATVCGERY
+300 
-310 LGGICGRSRS
+310 
-320 NSMIENCYNAGN
+320 
-332 VYGNGKSIGG
+332 
-342 ICGDN
+342 
-347 GATLQ
+347 
-352 DCYNVG
+352 
-358 NVNGKFN
+358 
-365 VGGIVG
+365 
-371 GSSGS
+371 
-376 GNTIWIKDCYNR
+376 
-388 GNVIGDTKDIGGIGG
+388 
-403 YIGYSLVENCYSQ
+403 
-416 ATVSGNTNVG
+416 
-426 GICGNSNKVD
+426 
-436 FQNTYYD
+436 
-443 SNLYTGNA
+443 
-451 IGYLKDATTEKTEG
+451 
-465 KPSQAFESGEIAYL
+465 
-479 LQAGREEA
+479 
-487 IWGQTLSGNDVQA
+487 
-500 YPVLG
+500 
-505 GAKVYQVT
+505 
-513 EYKGCIE
+513 
-520 STGIAGTTYNN
+520 
-531 ANAPVVFGPHVY
+531 
-543 ENGFCTI
+543 
-550 CSAYEPAVLTTGKY
+550 
-564 DIDANGEITNSDEA
+564 SDEA

-612 TADITVNEDLLASI
+612 TADITVNEDLLTSI
-626 NTDDDGNVINGKSF
+626 NTEEDGNVTNGSSF
-640 RIWLPIGKI
+640 KAWRPMGMA
-649 NSDNGERML
+649 DENGEG
-658 YAGIFD
+658 YYKGIFD
-664 GKEHS
+664 GNGHS

-674 ANLYD
+674 VNRDESDD
-679 VPVEDSEYAFNKKS
+679 VDDRFKVGI
-693 FAGLFGLYAG
+693 GLFGYYSG
-703 VTRNLRILDS
+703 VTRNLSVLDS
-713 YMRGEHDI
+713 YMRGEDCI
-721 GGICGSAEGGTI
+721 GGIFGYNDGGTI
-733 QNCDSTATVYGEFYV
+733 QNCYSAATVCGDSYI
-748 GGICGHSQ
+748 GGICGRSEGD
-756 SNSIIENCYNAGYI
+756 SIIENCYNTGYV
-770 YGADGSIGG
+770 YGTTRSIGG

-792 NIGIIE
+792 NIGIVNGE
-798 GNFSVGG
+798 FNVGG
-805 IVGESFG
+805 IVGASSG

-831 TEKIGG
+831 TKDIGG
-837 IGGYISYSLVENCY
+837 IGGYIGSSLVENCY

-858 NTNVGGICGNGYKA
+858 NTNVGGICGNSNKV

-917 QAGREELVWGQTLSG
+917 QAGREEAIWGQTLSG
-932 NDVQAYPVLGG
+932 NDVQVYPVLGG
-943 ARVYQNITYQDC
+943 AKVYQNITYQDC

-960 HTVYTYANEQK
+960 HTVYTYANDQK
-971 QESYDYTL
+971 PTVYEYTL
-979 QEVKAKEPKCTE
+979 QEVKAKAATCTE
-991 AGNKAYYK
+991 AGNTAYYV
-999 CSVCGKLYTDQEGTN
+999 CSVCGKLYADQEGTN

-1067 STQPSQKPSEQPSGS
+1067 GTQPSRQPSESPSQQPSEAPSQQPSGS
-1082 PSQKPS
+1082 PSQKP
-1088 ESPSQKPSE
+1088 E
-1097 SPSQKP
+1097 
-1103 SESPSQKPS
+1103 
-1112 EQPSESPS
+1112 
-1120 QKPSGS
+1120 
-1126 PSQQPGQDIKVP
+1126 QDIKVP

-1265 YRKIF
+1265 YRKVF

-1276 KTTKVTK
+1276 KTIKVTK

>member
-24 AMLVFASANV
+24 AMLVFTSANV

-49 AVTGETGSGVV
+49 AVTGETGAGVV
-60 EAEKNTG
+60 EAKKTG

-80 AENTDLDAETADPD
+80 AENIDLDAETADPD

-183 DLLTSI
+183 DLLASI

-209 GKINAKNGQQMLYAG
+209 GKINADNGQQMVYAG
-224 IFDGKG
+224 IFDGKE

-248 EYAFNKKNFAGLFGL
+248 EYAFNKKSFAGLFGL
-263 DAGVTRNLRILD
+263 DAGVTRNLGIMD

-300 STATVCGERY
+300 STATVCGESY

-320 NSMIENCYNAGN
+320 NSIIENCYNAGN
-332 VYGNGKSIGG
+332 VFGNGKSIGG

-436 FQNTYYD
+436 FQNAYYD

-451 IGYLKDATTEKTEG
+451 IGYLKDATIKQTEG
-465 KPSQAFESGEIAYL
+465 KTSQAFESGEIAYL
-479 LQAGREEA
+479 LQVGREE
-487 IWGQTLSGNDVQA
+487 
-500 YPVLG
+500 P
-505 GAKVYQVT
+505 
-513 EYKGCIE
+513 
-520 STGIAGTTYNN
+520 
-531 ANAPVVFGPHVY
+531 
-543 ENGFCTI
+543 
-550 CSAYEPAVLTTGKY
+550 
-564 DIDANGEITNSDEA
+564 
-578 YEIGNAGQLYWFAG
+578 
-592 LVNGT
+592 
-597 LTDGTAQNLKANAVL
+597 
-612 TADITVNEDLLASI
+612 
-626 NTDDDGNVINGKSF
+626 
-640 RIWLPIGKI
+640 
-649 NSDNGERML
+649 
-658 YAGIFD
+658 
-664 GKEHS
+664 
-669 ISGLY
+669 
-674 ANLYD
+674 
-679 VPVEDSEYAFNKKS
+679 
-693 FAGLFGLYAG
+693 
-703 VTRNLRILDS
+703 
-713 YMRGEHDI
+713 
-721 GGICGSAEGGTI
+721 
-733 QNCDSTATVYGEFYV
+733 
-748 GGICGHSQ
+748 
-756 SNSIIENCYNAGYI
+756 
-770 YGADGSIGG
+770 
-779 ICGDNYSTIESCY
+779 
-792 NIGIIE
+792 
-798 GNFSVGG
+798 
-805 IVGESFG
+805 
-812 LGNTIWIK
+812 
-820 DCYNRGNVIGD
+820 
-831 TEKIGG
+831 
-837 IGGYISYSLVENCY
+837 
-851 SQATVSG
+851 
-858 NTNVGGICGNGYKA
+858 
-872 DFQNAY
+872 
-878 YDSNLYTGDA
+878 
-888 IGCLKDATAEK
+888 
-899 TEGKPSQAFESGE
+899 
-912 IAYLL
+912 
-917 QAGREELVWGQTLSG
+917 VWGQTLSG

-960 HTVYTYANEQK
+960 HTVYAYANEQK

-1067 STQPSQKPSEQPSGS
+1067 STQPSESPSGS

-1088 ESPSQKPSE
+1088 EQPSQKPSGSPSQKPSG
-1097 SPSQKP
+1097 
-1103 SESPSQKPS
+1103 
-1112 EQPSESPS
+1112 SPS

-1126 PSQQPGQDIKVP
+1126 PSQQPEQDIKVP

-1241 VGSQAFKGIHKKAAF
+1241 VGRQAFKGIHKKAAF

-1265 YRKIF
+1265 YRKVF

>member
-24 AMLVFASANV
+24 AMLVFTSANV

-49 AVTGETGSGVV
+49 AVTGETGAGVV
-60 EAEKNTG
+60 EAKKTG

-80 AENTDLDAETADPD
+80 AENIDLDAETADPD

-183 DLLTSI
+183 DLLASI

-209 GKINAKNGQQMLYAG
+209 GKINADNGQQMVYAG
-224 IFDGKG
+224 IFDGKE

-239 LYDAPVEDS
+239 LYDVPVEDPGNI
-248 EYAFNKKNFAGLFGL
+248 YINKNRAGLFGL
-263 DAGVTRNLRILD
+263 YAGVTRNLRILD
-275 SYMRGEYNIGGI
+275 SYMRGEHDIGGI
-287 CGSAEGGTIQNCY
+287 CGRNEGGTIQNCY
-300 STATVCGERY
+300 SAATVCGDSY
-310 LGGICGRSRS
+310 IGGICGRSRS
-320 NSMIENCYNAGN
+320 NSIIENCYNAGN
-332 VYGNGKSIGG
+332 VYGNGRSIGG
-342 ICGDN
+342 ICGYN
-347 GATLQ
+347 FSIIEN
-352 DCYNVG
+352 CYNVG
-358 NVNGKFN
+358 KVNGKFY

-371 GSSGS
+371 ESSGYD
-376 GNTIWIKDCYNR
+376 NTIWIKDCYNR

-403 YIGYSLVENCYSQ
+403 YIGRSLVENCYSQ

-436 FQNTYYD
+436 FQNAYYD

-451 IGYLKDATTEKTEG
+451 IGYLKDATIKQTEG
-465 KPSQAFESGEIAYL
+465 KPSQAFESGEITYL
-479 LQAGREEA
+479 LQADREEA
-487 IWGQTLSGNDVQA
+487 IWGQTLSGNDVQ
-500 YPVLG
+500 
-505 GAKVYQVT
+505 T
-513 EYKGCIE
+513 
-520 STGIAGTTYNN
+520 
-531 ANAPVVFGPHVY
+531 
-543 ENGFCTI
+543 
-550 CSAYEPAVLTTGKY
+550 
-564 DIDANGEITNSDEA
+564 
-578 YEIGNAGQLYWFAG
+578 
-592 LVNGT
+592 
-597 LTDGTAQNLKANAVL
+597 
-612 TADITVNEDLLASI
+612 
-626 NTDDDGNVINGKSF
+626 
-640 RIWLPIGKI
+640 
-649 NSDNGERML
+649 
-658 YAGIFD
+658 
-664 GKEHS
+664 
-669 ISGLY
+669 
-674 ANLYD
+674 
-679 VPVEDSEYAFNKKS
+679 
-693 FAGLFGLYAG
+693 
-703 VTRNLRILDS
+703 
-713 YMRGEHDI
+713 
-721 GGICGSAEGGTI
+721 
-733 QNCDSTATVYGEFYV
+733 
-748 GGICGHSQ
+748 
-756 SNSIIENCYNAGYI
+756 
-770 YGADGSIGG
+770 
-779 ICGDNYSTIESCY
+779 
-792 NIGIIE
+792 
-798 GNFSVGG
+798 
-805 IVGESFG
+805 
-812 LGNTIWIK
+812 
-820 DCYNRGNVIGD
+820 
-831 TEKIGG
+831 
-837 IGGYISYSLVENCY
+837 
-851 SQATVSG
+851 
-858 NTNVGGICGNGYKA
+858 
-872 DFQNAY
+872 
-878 YDSNLYTGDA
+878 
-888 IGCLKDATAEK
+888 
-899 TEGKPSQAFESGE
+899 
-912 IAYLL
+912 
-917 QAGREELVWGQTLSG
+917 
-932 NDVQAYPVLGG
+932 YPVLGG

-1067 STQPSQKPSEQPSGS
+1067 STQPSESPSQKPSGS
-1082 PSQKPS
+1082 PSQK
-1088 ESPSQKPSE
+1088 
-1097 SPSQKP
+1097 
-1103 SESPSQKPS
+1103 
-1112 EQPSESPS
+1112 PSESPS

-1265 YRKIF
+1265 YRKVF

>member
-1 MMEKSRNRAVGRQVR
+1 MMEKSRNRAVGRQAR

-24 AMLVFASANV
+24 AMLVFTSANV

-49 AVTGETGSGVV
+49 AVTGETGAGVV
-60 EAEKNTG
+60 EAKKTG

-104 KNGFCTDD
+104 KNGFCTDS

-123 TGKYDIDANGEIT
+123 TGKYDIDANGET
-136 DSDEAYEI
+136 TNSDEAYEI

-183 DLLTSI
+183 DLLT
-189 NTDDDGKVTNGTS
+189 
-202 FRIWLPM
+202 
-209 GKINAKNGQQMLYAG
+209 
-224 IFDGKG
+224 
-230 HSISGLYAN
+230 
-239 LYDAPVEDS
+239 
-248 EYAFNKKNFAGLFGL
+248 
-263 DAGVTRNLRILD
+263 
-275 SYMRGEYNIGGI
+275 
-287 CGSAEGGTIQNCY
+287 
-300 STATVCGERY
+300 
-310 LGGICGRSRS
+310 
-320 NSMIENCYNAGN
+320 
-332 VYGNGKSIGG
+332 
-342 ICGDN
+342 
-347 GATLQ
+347 
-352 DCYNVG
+352 
-358 NVNGKFN
+358 
-365 VGGIVG
+365 
-371 GSSGS
+371 
-376 GNTIWIKDCYNR
+376 
-388 GNVIGDTKDIGGIGG
+388 
-403 YIGYSLVENCYSQ
+403 
-416 ATVSGNTNVG
+416 
-426 GICGNSNKVD
+426 
-436 FQNTYYD
+436 
-443 SNLYTGNA
+443 
-451 IGYLKDATTEKTEG
+451 
-465 KPSQAFESGEIAYL
+465 
-479 LQAGREEA
+479 
-487 IWGQTLSGNDVQA
+487 
-500 YPVLG
+500 
-505 GAKVYQVT
+505 
-513 EYKGCIE
+513 
-520 STGIAGTTYNN
+520 
-531 ANAPVVFGPHVY
+531 
-543 ENGFCTI
+543 
-550 CSAYEPAVLTTGKY
+550 
-564 DIDANGEITNSDEA
+564 
-578 YEIGNAGQLYWFAG
+578 
-592 LVNGT
+592 
-597 LTDGTAQNLKANAVL
+597 
-612 TADITVNEDLLASI
+612 SI

-858 NTNVGGICGNGYKA
+858 NTEVGGICGNGYEA

-878 YDSNLYTGDA
+878 YDSNLYTGNA
-888 IGCLKDATAEK
+888 IGYLKDATIK
-899 TEGKPSQAFESGE
+899 QTEGKSSQAFESGE

-917 QAGREELVWGQTLSG
+917 QAGREEAIWGQTLSG

-943 ARVYQNITYQDC
+943 AKVYQNITYQDC

-1067 STQPSQKPSEQPSGS
+1067 GTQPSEAPSQKPSEAPSQKPSEAPSRKPSES
-1082 PSQKPS
+1082 PSRKPS
-1088 ESPSQKPSE
+1088 ESPSQ
-1097 SPSQKP
+1097 
-1103 SESPSQKPS
+1103 
-1112 EQPSESPS
+1112 QPSESPS

-1265 YRKIF
+1265 YRKVF

>member
-1 MMEKSRNRAVGRQVR
+1 MEKSRNRAVGRQVR

-24 AMLVFASANV
+24 AMLVFTSANV

-49 AVTGETGSGVV
+49 AVTGETGAGVV
-60 EAEKNTG
+60 EAKKTG

-80 AENTDLDAETADPD
+80 AENIDLDAETADPD

-112 GCDAYEPAVLT
+112 GCSAYEPAVLT

-172 AVLTADIIVNK
+172 AVLTADITVNE

-189 NTDDDGKVTNGTS
+189 NTDKDGNVTNGTS

-209 GKINAKNGQQMLYAG
+209 GKINANNGQQMVYAG

-248 EYAFNKKNFAGLFGL
+248 EYAFNKKSFAGLFGL
-263 DAGVTRNLRILD
+263 DAGVTRNLGIMD

-300 STATVCGERY
+300 STATVCGESY

-320 NSMIENCYNAGN
+320 NSIIENCYNAGN
-332 VYGNGKSIGG
+332 VFGNGKSIGG

-436 FQNTYYD
+436 FQNAYYD

-451 IGYLKDATTEKTEG
+451 IGYLKDATIKQTEG

-479 LQAGREEA
+479 LQADREEPV
-487 IWGQTLSGNDVQA
+487 WGQTLFGNDVQA

-531 ANAPVVFGPHVY
+531 ANAPVFGPHVY

-564 DIDANGEITNSDEA
+564 DIDANGEITDSDEA

-612 TADITVNEDLLASI
+612 TADITVNEDLLTSI
-626 NTDDDGNVINGKSF
+626 NTDDDGNVTNGMSF
-640 RIWLPIGKI
+640 RAWSPMGMTDEKGKI
-649 NSDNGERML
+649 TG
-658 YAGIFD
+658 YYKGIFD
-664 GKEHS
+664 GNGHS
-669 ISGLY
+669 ISGVY
-674 ANLYD
+674 VNRDEAADD
-679 VPVEDSEYAFNKKS
+679 VDMRFKGSI
-693 FAGLFGLYAG
+693 GLFGYHDG
-703 VTRNLRILDS
+703 VIRNLGILDS
-713 YMRGEHDI
+713 YMRGNYYI
-721 GGICGSAEGGTI
+721 GSICGYNNCGTI
-733 QNCDSTATVYGEFYV
+733 QNCYSTARV
-748 GGICGHSQ
+748 GGVLYIGGISGRIHHG
-756 SNSIIENCYNAGYI
+756 IVENCYNAGNVC
-770 YGADGSIGG
+770 GNREIGG
-779 ICGDNYSTIESCY
+779 ICGDNYSIIESCY
-792 NIGIIE
+792 NIGSVS
-798 GNFSVGG
+798 GNEDVGG
-805 IVGESFG
+805 IAGWGYDVEDDSDSCK
-812 LGNTIWIK
+812 IV
-820 DCYNRGNVIGD
+820 DCYNMGKVTGKKNV
-831 TEKIGG
+831 GG
-837 IGGYISYSLVENCY
+837 ICGYDYCSLVENCY

-917 QAGREELVWGQTLSG
+917 QAGREEAIWGQTLSG

-1059 VAIPKLPS
+1059 VAIPKLSS
-1067 STQPSQKPSEQPSGS
+1067 STQPSQKPSEA

-1088 ESPSQKPSE
+1088 EAPSQKPSG
-1097 SPSQKP
+1097 
-1103 SESPSQKPS
+1103 
-1112 EQPSESPS
+1112 SPS

-1126 PSQQPGQDIKVP
+1126 PSQQPEQDIKVP

-1152 VTSAAEKNPT
+1152 VTSAAGKNPT

-1241 VGSQAFKGIHKKAAF
+1241 VGRQAFKGIHKKAAF
-1256 KVPKKKISS
+1256 KVSKKKIRS
-1265 YRKIF
+1265 YRKVF

>member
-1 MMEKSRNRAVGRQVR
+1 MEKSRNRAVGRQAR

-24 AMLVFASANV
+24 AMLVFTSANV

-49 AVTGETGSGVV
+49 AVTGETGAGVV

-67 EPEVENGGAENRE
+67 EPEVENGGAENSE
-80 AENTDLDAETADPD
+80 AENINLEAETSDA
-94 TETADGTHTY
+94 HTY
-104 KNGFCTDD
+104 ENGFCTDD
-112 GCDAYEPAVLT
+112 GCSAYEPAVLT

-183 DLLTSI
+183 DLL
-189 NTDDDGKVTNGTS
+189 
-202 FRIWLPM
+202 
-209 GKINAKNGQQMLYAG
+209 
-224 IFDGKG
+224 
-230 HSISGLYAN
+230 
-239 LYDAPVEDS
+239 
-248 EYAFNKKNFAGLFGL
+248 
-263 DAGVTRNLRILD
+263 
-275 SYMRGEYNIGGI
+275 
-287 CGSAEGGTIQNCY
+287 
-300 STATVCGERY
+300 
-310 LGGICGRSRS
+310 
-320 NSMIENCYNAGN
+320 
-332 VYGNGKSIGG
+332 
-342 ICGDN
+342 
-347 GATLQ
+347 
-352 DCYNVG
+352 
-358 NVNGKFN
+358 
-365 VGGIVG
+365 
-371 GSSGS
+371 
-376 GNTIWIKDCYNR
+376 
-388 GNVIGDTKDIGGIGG
+388 
-403 YIGYSLVENCYSQ
+403 
-416 ATVSGNTNVG
+416 
-426 GICGNSNKVD
+426 
-436 FQNTYYD
+436 
-443 SNLYTGNA
+443 
-451 IGYLKDATTEKTEG
+451 
-465 KPSQAFESGEIAYL
+465 
-479 LQAGREEA
+479 
-487 IWGQTLSGNDVQA
+487 
-500 YPVLG
+500 
-505 GAKVYQVT
+505 
-513 EYKGCIE
+513 
-520 STGIAGTTYNN
+520 
-531 ANAPVVFGPHVY
+531 
-543 ENGFCTI
+543 
-550 CSAYEPAVLTTGKY
+550 
-564 DIDANGEITNSDEA
+564 
-578 YEIGNAGQLYWFAG
+578 
-592 LVNGT
+592 
-597 LTDGTAQNLKANAVL
+597 
-612 TADITVNEDLLASI
+612 ASI

-649 NSDNGERML
+649 NSYKRKPML

-664 GKEHS
+664 GKGHS
-669 ISGLY
+669 ISGVY

-679 VPVEDSEYAFNKKS
+679 APVEDPKNIYKEY
-693 FAGLFGLYAG
+693 AGLFGLLEG
-703 VTRNLRILDS
+703 VTRNLSVIDS
-713 YMRGEHDI
+713 YMRGDYCI
-721 GGICGSAEGGTI
+721 GGICGNEDGGTI
-733 QNCDSTATVYGEFYV
+733 QNCYSAATVCGDSYI
-748 GGICGHSQ
+748 GGICGRSEGD
-756 SNSIIENCYNAGYI
+756 SIIENCYNTGYV
-770 YGADGSIGG
+770 YGVTRSIGG
-779 ICGDNYSTIESCY
+779 ICGDNSATLQGCY
-792 NIGIIE
+792 NVGKVNGE
-798 GNFSVGG
+798 LYVGG
-805 IVGESFG
+805 IVGESSG

-878 YDSNLYTGDA
+878 YDSNLYTGNANGYLKAATIKQTEGKPSQAFESGEITYLLQADREEPVWGQTLSGNDVQAYPVLGGAKVYQVTEYKGCIESTGIAGATYNNANAPVFGPHVYENGFCTICSAYEPAVLTTGKYDIDA
-888 IGCLKDATAEK
+888 NGEITDSDEAYEIGNAGQLYWFAGLVNGTLTDGTAQNLKANAVLTADITVNEDLLTSINTDDDGKVTNGSSFKAWRPMGMADEKGNLTGWYTGIFDGNGHSISGLYVNRDEAADDVHTWFKSCIGLFGYYSGVTRNLSVLDSYMRGKDCIGGICGYNDGGTIQNCYSAATVCGDSYIGGICGSSEGDSIIENCYNTGYVYGVTRSIGGICGDNSATLQGCYNVGNVNGEFYVGGIVGESSGSGNTIWIKDCYNRGSVIGDTRDIGGIGGYIGYSLVENCYSQATVSGNTNVGGICGDGRADTFQNTYYDSNLYTGNTIGYLKDATTEK

-917 QAGREELVWGQTLSG
+917 QAGREEPVWGQTLSG

-943 ARVYQNITYQDC
+943 AKVYQNITYQDC

-1014 EVSANT
+1014 QVSANT

-1067 STQPSQKPSEQPSGS
+1067 GIQPSQQPSEAPSEAPSQQPSGS
-1082 PSQKPS
+1082 PSQK
-1088 ESPSQKPSE
+1088 
-1097 SPSQKP
+1097 
-1103 SESPSQKPS
+1103 
-1112 EQPSESPS
+1112 
-1120 QKPSGS
+1120 
-1126 PSQQPGQDIKVP
+1126 PGQDIKVP

-1265 YRKIF
+1265 YRKVF

-1276 KTTKVTK
+1276 KTIKVTK

>member
-24 AMLVFASANV
+24 AMLVFTSANV

-49 AVTGETGSGVV
+49 AVTGETGAGVV
-60 EAEKNTG
+60 EAKKTG

-80 AENTDLDAETADPD
+80 AENIDLDAETADPD

-123 TGKYDIDANGEIT
+123 TGKYDIDVNGEIT

-157 NGTLTDGTAQNLKAN
+157 NGTL
-172 AVLTADIIVNK
+172 I
-183 DLLTSI
+183 
-189 NTDDDGKVTNGTS
+189 
-202 FRIWLPM
+202 
-209 GKINAKNGQQMLYAG
+209 
-224 IFDGKG
+224 
-230 HSISGLYAN
+230 
-239 LYDAPVEDS
+239 
-248 EYAFNKKNFAGLFGL
+248 
-263 DAGVTRNLRILD
+263 
-275 SYMRGEYNIGGI
+275 
-287 CGSAEGGTIQNCY
+287 
-300 STATVCGERY
+300 
-310 LGGICGRSRS
+310 
-320 NSMIENCYNAGN
+320 
-332 VYGNGKSIGG
+332 
-342 ICGDN
+342 
-347 GATLQ
+347 
-352 DCYNVG
+352 
-358 NVNGKFN
+358 
-365 VGGIVG
+365 
-371 GSSGS
+371 
-376 GNTIWIKDCYNR
+376 
-388 GNVIGDTKDIGGIGG
+388 
-403 YIGYSLVENCYSQ
+403 
-416 ATVSGNTNVG
+416 
-426 GICGNSNKVD
+426 
-436 FQNTYYD
+436 
-443 SNLYTGNA
+443 
-451 IGYLKDATTEKTEG
+451 
-465 KPSQAFESGEIAYL
+465 
-479 LQAGREEA
+479 
-487 IWGQTLSGNDVQA
+487 
-500 YPVLG
+500 
-505 GAKVYQVT
+505 
-513 EYKGCIE
+513 
-520 STGIAGTTYNN
+520 
-531 ANAPVVFGPHVY
+531 
-543 ENGFCTI
+543 
-550 CSAYEPAVLTTGKY
+550 
-564 DIDANGEITNSDEA
+564 
-578 YEIGNAGQLYWFAG
+578 
-592 LVNGT
+592 
-597 LTDGTAQNLKANAVL
+597 DGTAQNLKANAVL
-612 TADITVNEDLLASI
+612 TADITVNEDLLTSI
-626 NTDDDGNVINGKSF
+626 NTDDDGNVTNGMSF
-640 RIWLPIGKI
+640 RAWSPMGMTDEKGKI
-649 NSDNGERML
+649 TG
-658 YAGIFD
+658 YYKGIFD
-664 GKEHS
+664 GNGHS
-669 ISGLY
+669 ISGVY
-674 ANLYD
+674 VNRDEAADD
-679 VPVEDSEYAFNKKS
+679 VDMRFKGSI
-693 FAGLFGLYAG
+693 GLFGYHDG
-703 VTRNLRILDS
+703 VIRNLGILDS
-713 YMRGEHDI
+713 YMRGNYYI
-721 GGICGSAEGGTI
+721 GSICGYNNCGTI
-733 QNCDSTATVYGEFYV
+733 QNCYSTARV
-748 GGICGHSQ
+748 GGVLYIGGISGRIHHG
-756 SNSIIENCYNAGYI
+756 IVENCYNAGNVC
-770 YGADGSIGG
+770 GNREIGG
-779 ICGDNYSTIESCY
+779 ICGDNYSIIESCY
-792 NIGIIE
+792 NIGSVS
-798 GNFSVGG
+798 GNEDVGG
-805 IVGESFG
+805 IAGWGYDVEDDSDSCK
-812 LGNTIWIK
+812 IV
-820 DCYNRGNVIGD
+820 DCYNMGKVTGKKNV
-831 TEKIGG
+831 GG
-837 IGGYISYSLVENCY
+837 ICGYDYCSLVENCY

-917 QAGREELVWGQTLSG
+917 QAGREEAIWGQTLSG

-1059 VAIPKLPS
+1059 VAIPKLSS
-1067 STQPSQKPSEQPSGS
+1067 STQPSQKPSEAPSQKPSGS

-1088 ESPSQKPSE
+1088 E
-1097 SPSQKP
+1097 
-1103 SESPSQKPS
+1103 
-1112 EQPSESPS
+1112 
-1120 QKPSGS
+1120 S

-1241 VGSQAFKGIHKKAAF
+1241 VGRQAFKGIHKKAAF

-1265 YRKIF
+1265 YRKVF

>member
-1 MMEKSRNRAVGRQVR
+1 MTEKNKNRAIGRQVR

-24 AMLVFASANV
+24 AMLVFTSVNMT
-34 ADVNAEETVLAVSEN
+34 DVNAEETVVAVSEN
-49 AVTGETGSGVV
+49 TAVDGTTGV
-60 EAEKNTG
+60 EAEKDTESNTG
-67 EPEVENGGAENRE
+67 RPDVENSGAESSGVE
-80 AENTDLDAETADPD
+80 TTDLDAEIADLEV
-94 TETADGTHTY
+94 ETAGTHTY
-104 KNGFCTDD
+104 DKNGFCTDS
-112 GCDAYEPAVLT
+112 GCSAYEPAVLT
-123 TGKYDIDANGEIT
+123 TDKYDMNG
-136 DSDEAYEI
+136 DGAKDEAYEI
-144 GNAGQLYWFAGLV
+144 DNAGQLYWFAGLV
-157 NGTLTDGTAQNLKAN
+157 NGTLTDGTEQNLGAN
-172 AVLTADIIVNK
+172 AVLTKNITVNE

-189 NTDDDGKVTNGTS
+189 KTDDDGNVTNGTS

-209 GKINAKNGQQMLYAG
+209 GKINSDNGQQ
-224 IFDGKG
+224 
-230 HSISGLYAN
+230 
-239 LYDAPVEDS
+239 
-248 EYAFNKKNFAGLFGL
+248 
-263 DAGVTRNLRILD
+263 
-275 SYMRGEYNIGGI
+275 
-287 CGSAEGGTIQNCY
+287 
-300 STATVCGERY
+300 
-310 LGGICGRSRS
+310 
-320 NSMIENCYNAGN
+320 
-332 VYGNGKSIGG
+332 
-342 ICGDN
+342 
-347 GATLQ
+347 
-352 DCYNVG
+352 
-358 NVNGKFN
+358 
-365 VGGIVG
+365 
-371 GSSGS
+371 
-376 GNTIWIKDCYNR
+376 
-388 GNVIGDTKDIGGIGG
+388 
-403 YIGYSLVENCYSQ
+403 
-416 ATVSGNTNVG
+416 
-426 GICGNSNKVD
+426 
-436 FQNTYYD
+436 
-443 SNLYTGNA
+443 
-451 IGYLKDATTEKTEG
+451 
-465 KPSQAFESGEIAYL
+465 
-479 LQAGREEA
+479 
-487 IWGQTLSGNDVQA
+487 
-500 YPVLG
+500 
-505 GAKVYQVT
+505 
-513 EYKGCIE
+513 
-520 STGIAGTTYNN
+520 
-531 ANAPVVFGPHVY
+531 
-543 ENGFCTI
+543 
-550 CSAYEPAVLTTGKY
+550 
-564 DIDANGEITNSDEA
+564 
-578 YEIGNAGQLYWFAG
+578 
-592 LVNGT
+592 
-597 LTDGTAQNLKANAVL
+597 
-612 TADITVNEDLLASI
+612 
-626 NTDDDGNVINGKSF
+626 
-640 RIWLPIGKI
+640 
-649 NSDNGERML
+649 ML

-679 VPVEDSEYAFNKKS
+679 VPVEDPGNVYINKNC
-693 FAGLFGLYAG
+693 AGLFGLYAG
-703 VTRNLRILDS
+703 VTRNLEILDS
-713 YMRGEHDI
+713 YMRGKHNI
-721 GGICGSAEGGTI
+721 GGICGRNEGGTI
-733 QNCDSTATVYGEFYV
+733 LNCYSAATVCGDSYI
-748 GGICGHSQ
+748 GGICGRSQ
-756 SNSIIENCYNAGYI
+756 SNSIIENCYNTGYV
-770 YGADGSIGG
+770 YGATRSIGG
-779 ICGDNYSTIESCY
+779 ICGDNSATLQGCY
-792 NIGIIE
+792 NVGIVK
-798 GNFSVGG
+798 GKCYVGG
-805 IVGESFG
+805 IVGESSGF
-812 LGNTIWIK
+812 GNTIWIK

-858 NTNVGGICGNGYKA
+858 NTEVGGICGNGYEA

-878 YDSNLYTGDA
+878 YDSNLYTGNA
-888 IGCLKDATAEK
+888 IGYLKDATIK
-899 TEGKPSQAFESGE
+899 QTEGKSSQAFESGE
-912 IAYLL
+912 IAHLL
-917 QAGREELVWGQTLSG
+917 QADREEPVWGQTLSR

-943 ARVYQNITYQDC
+943 KKVYQVTEYKGCIESTGIAGTTYNNANAPVFGSHVYENGFCTICSAYEPAVFTTGKYDIDANGKITDSDEAYEIGNAGQLYWFAGLVNGTLTDGTAQNLKANAVLTEDITVNANLLASIKTDEDGNITNGSSFKAWCPMGILSTDGKWQMEYAGIFDGDRHSISGLYVNMDELSDERVLSFGLFGFFAGVTRNLGILDSYMRGDYYIGGICGFNDGGTIQNCASTAIVYGKSYIGGISGRSLNNSIIENCYNAGNVYGDRTCVGGICGDNFSSIESCYNIGIVEGNSTVGGIVGYSSESGNIIKDCYNRGNVTGVTEDVGGIGGNISYSLVENCYSQATVSGNKRIGGICGYGYKTTFQNTYYDSNLYTGDAYGYLKDATTKQTEGKSSQAFAGGELTYLLQAGREEAIWGQTLSRNDVQVYPVLGGAKVYQNITYQDC

-1067 STQPSQKPSEQPSGS
+1067 STQPS
-1082 PSQKPS
+1082 
-1088 ESPSQKPSE
+1088 
-1097 SPSQKP
+1097 
-1103 SESPSQKPS
+1103 ESPSQKPS
-1112 EQPSESPS
+1112 EQPS
-1120 QKPSGS
+1120 QQPSGS
-1126 PSQQPGQDIKVP
+1126 PSQQPSESPSQQPSEAPSQKPGQDIKVP

-1265 YRKIF
+1265 YRKVF

>member
-1 MMEKSRNRAVGRQVR
+1 MEKSRNRAVGRQVR

-24 AMLVFASANV
+24 AMLVFTSANV

-49 AVTGETGSGVV
+49 AVTGETGAGVV
-60 EAEKNTG
+60 EAKKTG

-80 AENTDLDAETADPD
+80 AENIDLDAETADPD

-172 AVLTADIIVNK
+172 AVLTADITVNE

-189 NTDDDGKVTNGTS
+189 NTDEDGNVTNGSS
-202 FRIWLPM
+202 FKAWRPM
-209 GKINAKNGQQMLYAG
+209 GMADEKGYLTGWYTG
-224 IFDGKG
+224 IFDGNG
-230 HSISGLYAN
+230 HSISGLYVN
-239 LYDAPVEDS
+239 RDESDDVDDR
-248 EYAFNKKNFAGLFGL
+248 FKVGIGLFGYYSGL
-263 DAGVTRNLRILD
+263 TRNLSVLD
-275 SYMRGEYNIGGI
+275 SYMRGESSVGGIIGYIGYNKTGTVQNCYSAATVWGIDSIGGI
-287 CGSAEGGTIQNCY
+287 CGS
-300 STATVCGERY
+300 S
-310 LGGICGRSRS
+310 GGISK
-320 NSMIENCYNAGN
+320 IENCYNMGN
-332 VYGNGKSIGG
+332 ICGETEVGG

-347 GATLQ
+347 HAIIKN
-352 DCYNVG
+352 CYNVG
-358 NVNGKFN
+358 SVKGEMN
-365 VGGIVG
+365 VGGITG
-371 GSSGS
+371 ANTK
-376 GNTIWIKDCYNR
+376 GNNVEEEITDCYNR
-388 GNVIGDTKDIGGIGG
+388 GNVTGDRSVGGISG
-403 YIGYSLVENCYSQ
+403 YDRYGLIENCYSQ
-416 ATVSGNTNVG
+416 SIVSGNTNVG
-426 GICGNSNKVD
+426 GICGNGRED
-436 FQNTYYD
+436 TFHNTYYD
-443 SNLYTGNA
+443 SNLYVGDA
-451 IGYLKDATTEKTEG
+451 IGYKEGALTTEKTEG

-564 DIDANGEITNSDEA
+564 DIDANGEKTDSDEA

-612 TADITVNEDLLASI
+612 TADITVNEDLLTSI
-626 NTDDDGNVINGKSF
+626 NTDDDGNVTNGKSF
-640 RIWLPIGKI
+640 RIWLPMGKI
-649 NSDNGERML
+649 NADNGQQML

-664 GKEHS
+664 GKGHS

-679 VPVEDSEYAFNKKS
+679 APIEDSYYTSNKNC
-693 FAGLFGLYAG
+693 AGLFGYHAG
-703 VTRNLRILDS
+703 VTRNLGIMDS
-713 YMRGEHDI
+713 YIRGEMCV
-721 GGICGSAEGGTI
+721 GGICAYNDAGTI
-733 QNCDSTATVYGEFYV
+733 QNCYSTATVYGESYL
-748 GGICGHSQ
+748 GGICGRSR
-756 SNSIIENCYNAGYI
+756 SNSIIENCYNAGYV
-770 YGADGSIGG
+770 YGAARSIGG

-798 GNFSVGG
+798 GNFMIGG
-805 IVGESFG
+805 IVGGNSG
-812 LGNTIWIK
+812 SGNTIWIK

-831 TEKIGG
+831 TKDIGG
-837 IGGYISYSLVENCY
+837 IGGYIGRGLVENCY

-858 NTNVGGICGNGYKA
+858 NTNVGGICGNGRE
-872 DFQNAY
+872 DTFHNTY
-878 YDSNLYTGDA
+878 YDSNLYVGDA
-888 IGCLKDATAEK
+888 IGYKEGALTTEK

-917 QAGREELVWGQTLSG
+917 QAGREEAIWGQTLSG

-999 CSVCGKLYTDQEGTN
+999 CSACGKLYTDQEGTN

-1067 STQPSQKPSEQPSGS
+1067 STQPSESPSQKPSGS

-1097 SPSQKP
+1097 
-1103 SESPSQKPS
+1103 
-1112 EQPSESPS
+1112 
-1120 QKPSGS
+1120 S

-1265 YRKIF
+1265 YRKVF

>member
-24 AMLVFASANV
+24 AMLVFTSANV

-49 AVTGETGSGVV
+49 AVTGETGAGVV

-80 AENTDLDAETADPD
+80 AENIDLDAETADPD

-112 GCDAYEPAVLT
+112 GCD
-123 TGKYDIDANGEIT
+123 
-136 DSDEAYEI
+136 
-144 GNAGQLYWFAGLV
+144 
-157 NGTLTDGTAQNLKAN
+157 
-172 AVLTADIIVNK
+172 
-183 DLLTSI
+183 
-189 NTDDDGKVTNGTS
+189 
-202 FRIWLPM
+202 
-209 GKINAKNGQQMLYAG
+209 
-224 IFDGKG
+224 
-230 HSISGLYAN
+230 
-239 LYDAPVEDS
+239 
-248 EYAFNKKNFAGLFGL
+248 
-263 DAGVTRNLRILD
+263 
-275 SYMRGEYNIGGI
+275 
-287 CGSAEGGTIQNCY
+287 
-300 STATVCGERY
+300 
-310 LGGICGRSRS
+310 
-320 NSMIENCYNAGN
+320 
-332 VYGNGKSIGG
+332 
-342 ICGDN
+342 
-347 GATLQ
+347 
-352 DCYNVG
+352 
-358 NVNGKFN
+358 
-365 VGGIVG
+365 
-371 GSSGS
+371 
-376 GNTIWIKDCYNR
+376 
-388 GNVIGDTKDIGGIGG
+388 
-403 YIGYSLVENCYSQ
+403 
-416 ATVSGNTNVG
+416 
-426 GICGNSNKVD
+426 
-436 FQNTYYD
+436 
-443 SNLYTGNA
+443 
-451 IGYLKDATTEKTEG
+451 
-465 KPSQAFESGEIAYL
+465 
-479 LQAGREEA
+479 
-487 IWGQTLSGNDVQA
+487 
-500 YPVLG
+500 
-505 GAKVYQVT
+505 
-513 EYKGCIE
+513 
-520 STGIAGTTYNN
+520 
-531 ANAPVVFGPHVY
+531 
-543 ENGFCTI
+543 
-550 CSAYEPAVLTTGKY
+550 AYEPAVLTTGKY

-612 TADITVNEDLLASI
+612 TADITVNEDLLTSI
-626 NTDDDGNVINGKSF
+626 NTDKDGNVTNGKSF

-664 GKEHS
+664 GKGHS
-669 ISGLY
+669 ISGVY

-679 VPVEDSEYAFNKKS
+679 APVEDPKNIYNNKDY
-693 FAGLFGLYAG
+693 AGLFGLLEG
-703 VTRNLRILDS
+703 VTRNLSVIDS
-713 YMRGEHDI
+713 YMRGDYCI
-721 GGICGSAEGGTI
+721 GGICGNEDGGTI
-733 QNCDSTATVYGEFYV
+733 QNCYSAATVCGDSYI
-748 GGICGHSQ
+748 GGICGRSD
-756 SNSIIENCYNAGYI
+756 SIIENCYNTGYV
-770 YGADGSIGG
+770 YGATRSIGG
-779 ICGDNYSTIESCY
+779 ICGDNSATLQGCY
-792 NIGIIE
+792 NV
-798 GNFSVGG
+798 GNVNGKFYVGG
-805 IVGESFG
+805 IVGESSG
-812 LGNTIWIK
+812 LGKTIWLK

-837 IGGYISYSLVENCY
+837 IGGCIGSSLVENCYSQATVSGNTNVGGICGNSNKVDFQNAYYDSNLYTGDAIGYLKDATIKQTEGKSSQAFESGEIAYLLQADREEPVWGQTLSGNDVQTYPVLGGEKVYQVTEYKGCIESTGIAGTTYNNANAPVFGPHVYENGFCTICSAYEPAVLTTGKYDIDANGEITNSDEAYEIGNAGQLYWFAGLVNGTLTDGTAQNLGANAVLTKNITVNEDLLASIKTDDDGNVTNGTSFRIWLPMGKINSDNGKPMMYAGTFDGKGYSISGVYANLYDAPVEDPKNIYNNRSYAGLFGFYAGVTRNLSVLDSYMRGEDCIGGICGYKDGGTVQNCYSAATVCGDSYIGGICGRSQSNSIIENCYNTGYVYGATRSIGGICGDNSATLQGCSNVGNVKGKFHVGGIVGESSGFGNTIWIKDCYNRGSVIGDTRDIGGIGGYIGYSLVENCY

-858 NTNVGGICGNGYKA
+858 NTNVGGICGDGRA
-872 DFQNAY
+872 DTFQNTY
-878 YDSNLYTGDA
+878 YDSNLYTGNT
-888 IGCLKDATAEK
+888 IGYLKDATTEK

-917 QAGREELVWGQTLSG
+917 QAGREEAIWGQTLSG
-932 NDVQAYPVLGG
+932 NDVQVYPVLGG
-943 ARVYQNITYQDC
+943 AKVYQNITYQDC

-999 CSVCGKLYTDQEGTN
+999 CSVCGKLYADQEGTN
-1014 EVSANT
+1014 EVSAEA
-1020 VVVPA
+1020 VVISA

-1034 DREATEQAE
+1034 DKEATEQAE

-1067 STQPSQKPSEQPSGS
+1067 STQPSQQPSGSPSQQPSGS
-1082 PSQKPS
+1082 PSQKP
-1088 ESPSQKPSE
+1088 E
-1097 SPSQKP
+1097 
-1103 SESPSQKPS
+1103 
-1112 EQPSESPS
+1112 
-1120 QKPSGS
+1120 
-1126 PSQQPGQDIKVP
+1126 QDIKVP

-1265 YRKIF
+1265 YRKVF